1 MAIAKSLVLLMKL
14 RTEEFQSGL
23 RGAERSAARAA
34 DSIDR
39 SGKKAEKS
47 WQDVGSAVT
56 SLKGLFAGFVT
67 AAFFK
72 QIADVVAGNEKV
84 ISSFRAITDNAEQA
98 RAVFDTFNNL
108 SRELPQSFDEIRQSV
123 LTLGKSGIMPTTD
136 LIKDL
141 SNIAAGTG
149 KSLTEVSQ
157 AVYSATAGQLR
168 GLQALGIQAEKSGD
182 KIKVSFKGSVTEIA
196 NTKQAMLDYV
206 SSISK
211 SDFAGAAESQMQGL
225 TGAIKNVGDAWGD
238 FLFALGGNGNGG
250 LGEVIT
256 QAVWIAVD
264 ALDSLSNFINNNQWF
279 QSITS
284 DLARFMTDF
293 RNGLKYITTEA
304 GAAIDEITGS
314 VGDSSGTCG
323 EYVSTFFN
331 NFFSLL
337 KLGVTIVTA
346 AVMSVLKTIKAA
358 IATAGTALISFAK
371 STFNVLTT
379 IGDKTGAVLHEV
391 VNGDIKAI
399 GDTLKNTPSLS
410 SFFDEGF
417 NATADAAR
425 SEFDNLFDDVT
436 ASYKGIKMMIADTAA
451 ASLKAD
457 EAREARLKRQADA
470 LKSLDGKSG
479 AGAAAVF
486 TPGTS
491 GGKGSAG
498 KSAKNAIDSARKTW
512 ESFFKSLKSTGEQ
525 AANALLTPLELENKK
540 YQDSLAQIKQFYDA
554 GTILASEY
562 HQAVEMAEKAHQDR
576 VTKIKSDAEQKQL
589 KNTTQAR
596 LSEKIQ
602 SEYGYAD
609 TENGILAFFTR
620 MKDVFGDKKL
630 STTMTQFTARL
641 RDMTAEQQAGVWG
654 QMANGISG
662 YFETMKNAFSE
673 GSAGY
678 KTMFVLQKSFAIAS
692 ATLSMIQ
699 GAMEAWK
706 LGFPAG
712 LIAGAGVLAQGANL
726 IALLRGTNFSGAH
739 YDGSNNPPG
748 MWGTVS
754 EKGAEMVNGAIV
766 YGAADIKSAEETD
779 RLINQGKQSAAVSVS
794 VHLYED
800 ASKAGQVQQN
810 DNGDVINIFVSNIRK
825 GGQAAQVLQ
834 SSYGLKRVGV

>member
-67 AAFFK
+67 ATFFK

-211 SDFAGAAESQMQGL
+211 SEFAGAAESQMQGL

-323 EYVSTFFN
+323 DYVSTFFN

-337 KLGVTIVTA
+337 KIGVTMVTA
-346 AVMSVLKTIKAA
+346 AVMSALKTIKAA

-391 VNGDIKAI
+391 VHGDIKAI

-417 NATADAAR
+417 KATADAAR

-451 ASLKAD
+451 ASVKAD

-620 MKDVFGDKKL
+620 MKDVFGDKTL

-794 VHLYED
+794 VNLYED

-810 DNGDVINIFVSNIRK
+810 NSGDVINIFVSNIRR
-825 GGQAAQVLQ
+825 GGDAAQVLQ

>member
-1 MAIAKSLVLLMKL
+1 MAIAKSLTLLMRLK
-14 RTEEFQSGL
+14 TDDFQSGL
-23 RGAERSAARAA
+23 RGAERQA
-34 DSIDR
+34 DR
-39 SGKKAEKS
+39 SARNIERSGEKAKKS
-47 WQDVGSAVT
+47 WQDVGTAVT
-56 SLKGLFAGFVT
+56 ALKGLFAGFVT

-72 QIADVVAGNEKV
+72 EIADVVAGNEKV
-84 ISSFRAITDNAEQA
+84 ISSFRAITDNLEQA

-108 SRELPQSFDEIRQSV
+108 SRELPQSFDEIRQAV

-168 GLQALGIQAEKSGD
+168 GLQQLGIQAEKSGD

-196 NTKQAMLDYV
+196 NTKQALLDYV
-206 SSISK
+206 SSVSK

-225 TGAIKNVGDAWGD
+225 TGAVKNVGDAWGD
-238 FLFALGGNGNGG
+238 FLYAVGGNGNGG

-264 ALDSLSNFINNNQWF
+264 ALDGLSNFINNNQWF
-279 QSITS
+279 QAITA

-323 EYVSTFFN
+323 GYVSTFFN

-337 KLGVTIVTA
+337 KIGLTMVTA
-346 AVMSVLKTIKAA
+346 AVMSALKTIKAA

-371 STFNVLTT
+371 STFNVLTA

-391 VNGDIKAI
+391 VHGDFKGI

-417 NATADAAR
+417 EATADAAR
-425 SEFDNLFDDVT
+425 TEFDSLFDDVK
-436 ASYKGIKMMIADTAA
+436 ASYKGVKMMIADTAA

-457 EAREARLKRQADA
+457 EDREKRLKKQSDA
-470 LKSLDGKSG
+470 LKSLNGKSG

-576 VTKIKSDAEQKQL
+576 LTKIKQDGESKQL
-589 KNTTQAR
+589 DNTKSSQ
-596 LSEKIQ
+596 LQEKIQ
-602 SEYGYAD
+602 RAYSYTESEDAITG
-609 TENGILAFFTR
+609 FFTQMR
-620 MKDVFGDKKL
+620 DLFGDKSL
-630 STTMTQFTARL
+630 NQTMSQFSARL
-641 RDMTAEQQAGVWG
+641 ASMTGEQQVGVWG
-654 QMANGISG
+654 KMGGAISS
-662 YFETMKNAFSE
+662 YFETMKNGFAE
-673 GSAGY
+673 GSTGY
-678 KTMFVLQKSFAIAS
+678 KIMFALQKSFAIAS

-726 IALLRGTNFSGAH
+726 IGQLRSVNFSGAH

-754 EKGAEMVNGAIV
+754 ERGAEMVNGAIV
-766 YGAADIKSAEETD
+766 YGAADIRSAEETD
-779 RLINQGKQSAAVSVS
+779 RLINQGKQPADVSVS
-794 VHLYED
+794 VNLYED

-810 DNGDVINIFVSNIRK
+810 DSGDVINIFVSNIRR

>member
-1 MAIAKSLVLLMKL
+1 MAIAKSLTLLMKL
-14 RTEEFQSGL
+14 RTDDFQSGIK
-23 RGAERSAARAA
+23 GAERQADKAARN
-34 DSIDR
+34 IER
-39 SGKKAEKS
+39 SGEKAKKS
-47 WQDVGSAVT
+47 WQDVGTAVT

-72 QIADVVAGNEKV
+72 EIADVVAGNEKV
-84 ISSFRAITDNAEQA
+84 ISSFRAITDNVEQA

-108 SRELPQSFDEIRQSV
+108 SRELPQSFDEIKQSV

-149 KSLTEVSQ
+149 KSLTEISQ
-157 AVYSATAGQLR
+157 AVYSATAGEFG
-168 GLQALGIQAEKSGD
+168 GLKDLGIQAEKSGD

-206 SSISK
+206 SSVSK
-211 SDFAGAAESQMQGL
+211 SDFAGAAESQMKGL

-238 FLFALGGNGNGG
+238 FLYAIGGNGNSG

-264 ALDSLSNFINNNQWF
+264 ALDGLSNFINNNQWF
-279 QSITS
+279 QAITS

-293 RNGLKYITTEA
+293 RKGLTYITTEA

-337 KLGVTIVTA
+337 KIGVTIVTA

-371 STFNVLTT
+371 STFNVLTA

-391 VNGDIKAI
+391 VHGDFKAI
-399 GDTLKNTPSLS
+399 GDTLKNTPSFS

-417 NATADAAR
+417 KATADAAHT
-425 SEFDNLFDDVT
+425 EFDSLFDDVK

-451 ASLKAD
+451 ASVKAD
-457 EAREARLKRQADA
+457 EDREARLKRQADA
-470 LKSLDGKSG
+470 LKSLDSKSG

-486 TPGTS
+486 TPGT

-498 KSAKNAIDSARKTW
+498 KSAKNAIDSARKPW

-554 GTILASEY
+554 GTIMASEY

-576 VTKIKSDAEQKQL
+576 LTKIKQDGESKQL
-589 KNTTQAR
+589 ENTKSSQIQ
-596 LSEKIQ
+596 EKIQ
-602 SEYGYAD
+602 RAYSYTESEDAITG
-609 TENGILAFFTR
+609 FFTQMR
-620 MKDVFGDKKL
+620 DLFGDKSL
-630 STTMTQFTARL
+630 NQTMTQFSTRL
-641 RDMTAEQQAGVWG
+641 ASMTGEQQAGVWG
-654 QMANGISG
+654 KMGGAISS
-662 YFETMKNAFSE
+662 YFETMKSGFAE

-678 KTMFVLQKSFAIAS
+678 KIMFALQKGFAIAS

-726 IALLRGTNFSGAH
+726 IGQLKSVNFSGEH
-739 YDGSNNPPG
+739 WDGSPNPAG

-754 EKGAEMVNGAIV
+754 ERGAEMVNGAIV
-766 YGAADIKSAEETD
+766 YGAADIRSAEETD

-794 VHLYED
+794 VNLYED
-800 ASKAGQVQQN
+800 ASKAGQVQQS

>member
-1 MAIAKSLVLLMKL
+1 MAIAKSLTLLMKL
-14 RTEEFQSGL
+14 KTDDFQSGIK
-23 RGAERSAARAA
+23 GAERSAGRAA
-34 DSIDR
+34 DSITK
-39 SGKKAEKS
+39 SGKRAEKS
-47 WQDVGSAVT
+47 WRDVGSAVT

-72 QIADVVAGNEKV
+72 EIADVVAGNEKV

-98 RAVFDTFNNL
+98 RAVFTTFNNL
-108 SRELPQSFDEIRQSV
+108 SRELPQSFDEIRQAV
-123 LTLGKSGIMPTTD
+123 LTIGKSGIMPTTG

-141 SNIAAGTG
+141 SNIAVGTG

-157 AVYSATAGQLR
+157 AVYSATTGQLR

-211 SDFAGAAESQMQGL
+211 SDFAGAAESQMRGL
-225 TGAIKNVGDAWGD
+225 TGAIKTVGDAWGD
-238 FLFALGGNGNGG
+238 FLYAIGGNGNGG

-264 ALDSLSNFINNNQWF
+264 ALDGLSNFINNNQWF
-279 QSITS
+279 QAITA

-337 KLGVTIVTA
+337 KIGVTAVTA

-371 STFNVLTT
+371 STFNVLTA

-391 VNGDIKAI
+391 VHGDIKAI
-399 GDTLKNTPSLS
+399 GETLKNTPSLS

-417 NATADAAR
+417 KATADAAHT
-425 SEFDNLFDDVT
+425 EFDSLFDDVK

-451 ASLKAD
+451 ASVKAD
-457 EAREARLKRQADA
+457 KDREARLKKQADA

-479 AGAAAVF
+479 AGSAAVF
-486 TPGTS
+486 TPGTA

-498 KSAKNAIDSARKTW
+498 KSAKDAIDSARKTW

-576 VTKIKSDAEQKQL
+576 LTKIKQDGESKQL
-589 KNTTQAR
+589 KNTTQAQ

-602 SEYGYAD
+602 AEYGYAN

-620 MKDVFGDKKL
+620 MKDVFGDKTL

-641 RDMTAEQQAGVWG
+641 RDMTAEQQVGVWG

-712 LIAGAGVLAQGANL
+712 LLAGAGVLAQGANL
-726 IALLRGTNFSGAH
+726 IAQLRGTNFSGAH

-754 EKGAEMVNGAIV
+754 ERGAEMVNGAIV
-766 YGAADIKSAEETD
+766 YGAADIRSAEETD
-779 RLINQGKQSAAVSVS
+779 RLINQGKQPAAVSVS
-794 VHLYED
+794 VNLYED
-800 ASKAGQVQQN
+800 ASKAGQVQQS
-810 DNGDVINIFVSNIRK
+810 DNGDVINIFVSNIRR

>member
-1 MAIAKSLVLLMKL
+1 MAIAKSLTLLMRLK
-14 RTEEFQSGL
+14 TDDFQSGL
-23 RGAERSAARAA
+23 RGAERQADKSARN
-34 DSIDR
+34 IER
-39 SGKKAEKS
+39 SGEKAKKS
-47 WQDVGSAVT
+47 WQDVGTAVT

-72 QIADVVAGNEKV
+72 QIADAVAGNEKV
-84 ISSFRAITDNAEQA
+84 IASFRAITDNAEQA

-211 SDFAGAAESQMQGL
+211 SEFAGAAESQMQGL
-225 TGAIKNVGDAWGD
+225 TGAIKNIGDAWGD
-238 FLFALGGNGNGG
+238 FLYALGGNGNGG

-264 ALDSLSNFINNNQWF
+264 ALDGLSNFINNNQWF
-279 QSITS
+279 QAITA

-293 RNGLKYITTEA
+293 RNGLNYITTEA
-304 GAAIDEITGS
+304 GAAIDEITGAVS
-314 VGDSSGTCG
+314 DSSTSCG
-323 EYVSTFFN
+323 EYVGTFFN

-337 KLGVTIVTA
+337 KIGVTMVTA

-391 VNGDIKAI
+391 IHGDWKAI
-399 GDTLKNTPSLS
+399 GETLKNTPSLS
-410 SFFDEGF
+410 SSFDEGF
-417 NATADAAR
+417 KATADAAR
-425 SEFDNLFDDVT
+425 TEFGSLFDDVT
-436 ASYKGIKMMIADTAA
+436 ASYNGIKMMIADTAA
-451 ASLKAD
+451 ASVKAD
-457 EAREARLKRQADA
+457 EDREKRLKKQADA

-486 TPGTS
+486 TPTAAKS
-491 GGKGSAG
+491 GGSSV
-498 KSAKNAIDSARKTW
+498 KSVADKARAEW
-512 ESFFKSLKSTGEQ
+512 DSFFKTLKSSSTQ
-525 AANALLTPLELENKK
+525 AAEALMTPLDVETKRYNEQLQKLK
-540 YQDSLAQIKQFYDA
+540 DFYNA
-554 GTILASEY
+554 GTILSTEY
-562 HQAVEMAEKAHQDR
+562 HSAVEMAEKAHQDR

-589 KNTTQAR
+589 KNTTQAK

-602 SEYGYAD
+602 AEYGYAN
-609 TENGILAFFTR
+609 TENGIIAFFTR
-620 MKDVFGDKKL
+620 MKDVFGDKNL
-630 STTMTQFTARL
+630 TTTMTQFTERL

-739 YDGSNNPPG
+739 YDGSPNPAG

-754 EKGAEMVNGAIV
+754 ERGAEMVNGAIV

-779 RLINQGKQSAAVSVS
+779 RLINQGKQSAAVSVA
-794 VHLYED
+794 VNLYED
-800 ASKAGQVQQN
+800 ASKAGQVQQS

>member
-1 MAIAKSLVLLMKL
+1 MAIAKSLTLLMRLK
-14 RTEEFQSGL
+14 TDDFQSGI
-23 RGAERSAARAA
+23 RGAERQADRSARN
-34 DSIDR
+34 IDR
-39 SGKKAEKS
+39 SGEKAKKS
-47 WQDVGSAVT
+47 WQDVGTAVK

-72 QIADVVAGNEKV
+72 EIADVVAGNEKV
-84 ISSFRAITDNAEQA
+84 ISSFRAITDNVEQA

-123 LTLGKSGIMPTTD
+123 LTLGKSGIMPTTN

-168 GLQALGIQAEKSGD
+168 GLQQLGIQAEKSGD

-238 FLFALGGNGNGG
+238 FLYAIGGNGNGG

-279 QSITS
+279 ASITA
-284 DLARFMTDF
+284 DLSRFMTDF
-293 RNGLKYITTEA
+293 RNGLKYITAEA
-304 GAAIDEITGS
+304 GAAIDEITGD
-314 VGDSSGTCG
+314 VGSSTNTCG
-323 EYVSTFFN
+323 GYVSTFFN
-331 NFFSLL
+331 NFFTLL
-337 KLGVTIVTA
+337 KLGVTMVTA
-346 AVMSVLKTIKAA
+346 AVAAVLKTIKAA
-358 IATAGTALISFAK
+358 IAAAGTALISFAR
-371 STFNVLTT
+371 SAFNTLTT
-379 IGDKTGAVLHEV
+379 IGDKLGGGLYAITHGQGVSPWAATGQKIKDDFAVSA
-391 VNGDIKAI
+391 K
-399 GDTLKNTPSLS
+399 
-410 SFFDEGF
+410 
-417 NATADAAR
+417 ATADAAKT
-425 SEFDNLFDDVT
+425 EFSNAFEDIKMSF
-436 ASYKGIKMMIADTAA
+436 KGVQMMIADTAA
-451 ASLKAD
+451 ASVKAD
-457 EAREARLKRQADA
+457 EDREKRAKKIA
-470 LKSLDGKSG
+470 EETEKLFSHSA
-479 AGAAAVF
+479 AGSAPVF
-486 TPGTS
+486 TPST
-491 GGKGSAG
+491 GKAAAAA
-498 KSAKNAIDSARKTW
+498 KSLKTAANDARKTW

-576 VTKIKSDAEQKQL
+576 LTKIKQDGESKQL
-589 KNTTQAR
+589 DNTKSSQIQ
-596 LSEKIQ
+596 EKIQ
-602 SEYGYAD
+602 RAYSYTESEDAITG
-609 TENGILAFFTR
+609 FFTQMR
-620 MKDVFGDKKL
+620 DLFGDKSL
-630 STTMTQFTARL
+630 NQTMAQFSARL
-641 RDMTAEQQAGVWG
+641 ASMTGEQQVGVWG
-654 QMANGISG
+654 KMGGAVSS
-662 YFETMKNAFSE
+662 YFETMKNGFAE
-673 GSAGY
+673 GSTGY
-678 KTMFVLQKSFAIAS
+678 KIMFALQKGFAIAS

-726 IALLRGTNFSGAH
+726 IGQLRSVNFSGAH
-739 YDGSNNPPG
+739 YDGSPNPAG

-754 EKGAEMVNGAIV
+754 ERGAEMVNGAIV

-794 VHLYED
+794 VNLYED
-800 ASKAGQVQQN
+800 ASKAGQVQQS

>member
-1 MAIAKSLVLLMKL
+1 MAIAKSLTLLMRLK
-14 RTEEFQSGL
+14 TDDFQQGL
-23 RGAERSAARAA
+23 NGAERSAARTA

-47 WQDVGSAVT
+47 WQDVGAAVT
-56 SLKGLFAGFVT
+56 SLKGIFAGFVT

-108 SRELPQSFDEIRQSV
+108 SRELPQSFDEIQQSV
-123 LTLGKSGIMPTTD
+123 LMLGKSGIMPTTD

-141 SNIAAGTG
+141 SNIASGTG
-149 KSLTEVSQ
+149 KSLTEVSH
-157 AVYSATAGQLR
+157 AVYSATAGELG
-168 GLQALGIQAEKSGD
+168 GLKDLGIQAEKSGD

-211 SDFAGAAESQMQGL
+211 SEFAGAAESQMQGL
-225 TGAIKNVGDAWGD
+225 TGAIKNIGDAWGD
-238 FLFALGGNGNGG
+238 FLFAIGGNGNGG
-250 LGEVIT
+250 LGKVIT

-264 ALDSLSNFINNNQWF
+264 ALDGLSNFINNNQWF
-279 QSITS
+279 ASITA
-284 DLARFMTDF
+284 DLSRFMTDF
-293 RNGLKYITTEA
+293 RNGLSYITAEI
-304 GAAIDEITGS
+304 GAAIDEITGD
-314 VGDSSGTCG
+314 VGNSSSTCG
-323 EYVSTFFN
+323 DYVSTFFN

-337 KLGVTIVTA
+337 KIGVTMVTA

-358 IATAGTALISFAK
+358 IATAGTALISFSK
-371 STFNVLTT
+371 SAFNVLTT

-391 VNGDIKAI
+391 VSGDWEAI

-410 SFFDEGF
+410 SSFSEGF
-417 NATADAAR
+417 KATADAAR
-425 SEFDNLFDDVT
+425 TEFDSLFDDVT
-436 ASYKGIKMMIADTAA
+436 ASYNGINMMIADTAA

-457 EAREARLKRQADA
+457 EDREARLKRQTDEIAKLGSKA
-470 LKSLDGKSG
+470 GAGSAAIFTPTAAKSGKSG
-479 AGAAAVF
+479 
-486 TPGTS
+486 
-491 GGKGSAG
+491 GSSV
-498 KSAKNAIDSARKTW
+498 KSVTDKARAEW
-512 ESFFKSLKSTGEQ
+512 DSFFKSLKSSSTQ
-525 AANALLTPLELENKK
+525 AAEALMTPLDVEKK
-540 YQDSLAQIKQFYDA
+540 RYNEQLQKLKDFYNA
-554 GTILASEY
+554 GTILATEY
-562 HQAVEMAEKAHQDR
+562 HSAVEMAEKAHQDR

-589 KNTTQAR
+589 KNTTQAK

-602 SEYGYAD
+602 AEYGYSD

-641 RDMTAEQQAGVWG
+641 HDMTAEQQAGVWG

-662 YFETMKNAFSE
+662 YFETMKNAFSD

-739 YDGSNNPPG
+739 YDGSPNPAG

-754 EKGAEMVNGAIV
+754 ERGAEMVNGAIV

-794 VHLYED
+794 VNLYED
-800 ASKAGQVQQN
+800 ASKAGQVQQS
-810 DNGDVINIFVSNIRK
+810 DNGDVINIFVSNIRR

>member
-1 MAIAKSLVLLMKL
+1 
-14 RTEEFQSGL
+14 
-23 RGAERSAARAA
+23 
-34 DSIDR
+34 
-39 SGKKAEKS
+39 
-47 WQDVGSAVT
+47 
-56 SLKGLFAGFVT
+56 
-67 AAFFK
+67 
-72 QIADVVAGNEKV
+72 
-84 ISSFRAITDNAEQA
+84 
-98 RAVFDTFNNL
+98 
-108 SRELPQSFDEIRQSV
+108 
-123 LTLGKSGIMPTTD
+123 MPTTD

-182 KIKVSFKGSVTEIA
+182 KIRVTFKGSTTGIA
-196 NTKQAMLDYV
+196 NSKQAMLDYV

-211 SDFAGAAESQMQGL
+211 SEFAGAAESQMQGL

-337 KLGVTIVTA
+337 KLGVTMVTA
-346 AVMSVLKTIKAA
+346 AVMSALKTIKAA

-391 VNGDIKAI
+391 VHGDIKAI

-479 AGAAAVF
+479 AGAAAVY

-491 GGKGSAG
+491 GGKGTAG
-498 KSAKNAIDSARKTW
+498 KSEKNAIDSARKTW

-620 MKDVFGDKKL
+620 MKDVFGDKTL

-712 LIAGAGVLAQGANL
+712 LFAGAGVLAQGANL
-726 IALLRGTNFSGAH
+726 IAQLRGTNFSGAH

-794 VHLYED
+794 VNLYED

-810 DNGDVINIFVSNIRK
+810 NSGDVINIFVSNIRR
-825 GGQAAQVLQ
+825 GGDAAQVLQ

>member
-1 MAIAKSLVLLMKL
+1 MAIAKSLTLLMKL
-14 RTEEFQSGL
+14 KTDDFQSGI
-23 RGAERSAARAA
+23 RGAERQA
-34 DSIDR
+34 DR
-39 SGKKAEKS
+39 SARNIERSGEKAKKS
-47 WQDVGSAVT
+47 WQDVGTAVK

-72 QIADVVAGNEKV
+72 EIADVVAGNEKV
-84 ISSFRAITDNAEQA
+84 ISSFRAITDNVEQA

-168 GLQALGIQAEKSGD
+168 GLQQLGIQAEKSGD
-182 KIKVSFKGSVTEIA
+182 KIRVTFKGSTTEIA
-196 NTKQAMLDYV
+196 NSKQALLDYV
-206 SSISK
+206 SSVSK
-211 SDFAGAAESQMQGL
+211 SDFAGAAESQMKGL

-238 FLFALGGNGNGG
+238 FLYAIGGNGTGG

-256 QAVWIAVD
+256 QSVWIAVD
-264 ALDSLSNFINNNQWF
+264 ALDGLSNFINNNQWF
-279 QSITS
+279 ASITS

-304 GAAIDEITGS
+304 GAAIDEITGD
-314 VGDSSGTCG
+314 VGNSSSTCG

-337 KLGVTIVTA
+337 KIGVTMVTA

-371 STFNVLTT
+371 SAFNVLAT

-391 VNGDIKAI
+391 VSGDIKAI

-417 NATADAAR
+417 KATADAAR
-425 SEFDNLFDDVT
+425 TEFDSLFDDVK
-436 ASYKGIKMMIADTAA
+436 ASYKGVKMMIADTAD
-451 ASLKAD
+451 ASVKAD
-457 EAREARLKRQADA
+457 EDREKRLKKQADA
-470 LKSLDGKSG
+470 LKSLDSKSG

-486 TPGTS
+486 TS

-498 KSAKNAIDSARKTW
+498 KSAKDAIDSARKTW

-576 VTKIKSDAEQKQL
+576 LTKIKQDGESKQL
-589 KNTTQAR
+589 ENTKNNQLAENLQKT
-596 LSEKIQ
+596 
-602 SEYGYAD
+602 YGYQEQGNAITD
-609 TENGILAFFTR
+609 FFNR
-620 MKDVFGDKKL
+620 MKDTFGDKELK
-630 STTMTQFTARL
+630 TTMTEFSTRL
-641 RDMTAEQQAGVWG
+641 TSMTGEQQVGVWG
-654 QMANGISG
+654 KMGGALSS
-662 YFETMKNAFSE
+662 YFETMKNGFSE
-673 GSAGY
+673 GSTGY
-678 KTMFVLQKSFAIAS
+678 KVMFVMQKSFAIAS

-712 LIAGAGVLAQGANL
+712 LLAGAGVLAQGANL
-726 IALLRGTNFSGAH
+726 IGQLKSVNFSGEH
-739 YDGSNNPPG
+739 WDGSPNPAG

-754 EKGAEMVNGAIV
+754 EKGAEMVNGAII

-779 RLINQGKQSAAVSVS
+779 RLINRGKQSAAVSVS
-794 VHLYED
+794 VNLYED
-800 ASKAGQVQQN
+800 ASKAGQVQQS

>member
-1 MAIAKSLVLLMKL
+1 MAIAKSLTLLMKL
-14 RTEEFQSGL
+14 KTDDFQSGI
-23 RGAERSAARAA
+23 RGAERQADKSARN
-34 DSIDR
+34 IER
-39 SGKKAEKS
+39 SGEKAKKS

-72 QIADVVAGNEKV
+72 EIADVVAGNEKV
-84 ISSFRAITDNAEQA
+84 ISSFRAITDNVEQA

-149 KSLTEVSQ
+149 KSLAEVSQ

-182 KIKVSFKGSVTEIA
+182 KIRVTFKGSTTEIA

-206 SSISK
+206 SNISK

-238 FLFALGGNGNGG
+238 FLYAVGGNGNGG

-279 QSITS
+279 ASITA
-284 DLARFMTDF
+284 DLARFVTDF
-293 RNGLKYITTEA
+293 RTGMQYITAEA
-304 GAAIDEITGS
+304 GAAIDEITGD
-314 VGDSSGTCG
+314 VGSSTDTCG
-323 EYVSTFFN
+323 GYVSTFFN
-331 NFFSLL
+331 NFFTLL
-337 KLGVTIVTA
+337 KLGVTMVTA
-346 AVMSVLKTIKAA
+346 AVAAVLKTIKAA
-358 IATAGTALISFAK
+358 IATAGTALISFAR
-371 STFNVLTT
+371 SAFNTLTT
-379 IGDKTGAVLHEV
+379 IGDKLGGGLYAITHGQGVSPWAATSQKIKDDFAVSA
-391 VNGDIKAI
+391 K
-399 GDTLKNTPSLS
+399 
-410 SFFDEGF
+410 
-417 NATADAAR
+417 ATADAAR
-425 SEFDNLFDDVT
+425 TEFDSLFDDVK
-436 ASYKGIKMMIADTAA
+436 ASYKGVQMMIADTAA
-451 ASLKAD
+451 ASVKAD
-457 EAREARLKRQADA
+457 EDREKRAKKIAEETKKLFSQSA
-470 LKSLDGKSG
+470 
-479 AGAAAVF
+479 AGSAAVF
-486 TPGTS
+486 TPST
-491 GGKGSAG
+491 GKTASAAKSL
-498 KSAKNAIDSARKTW
+498 KSAADDARKTW

-525 AANALLTPLELENKK
+525 AANALLTPLELEDKK

-576 VTKIKSDAEQKQL
+576 LTKIKSDAEQKQL
-589 KNTTQAR
+589 KNTKNNQIAD
-596 LSEKIQ
+596 KIQ
-602 SEYGYAD
+602 QTYEYQEQSNA
-609 TENGILAFFTR
+609 ILDFFNQ
-620 MKDVFGDKKL
+620 MKETFGDKELK
-630 STTMTQFTARL
+630 TTMTEFSTRL
-641 RDMTAEQQAGVWG
+641 ASMTGEQQVGVWG
-654 QMANGISG
+654 KMGGALSS
-662 YFETMKNAFSE
+662 YFETMKNGFSE
-673 GSAGY
+673 GSTGY
-678 KTMFVLQKSFAIAS
+678 KVMFVMQKSFAIAS

-712 LIAGAGVLAQGANL
+712 LLAGAGVLAQGANL
-726 IALLRGTNFSGAH
+726 IGQLRSVNFSGEH
-739 YDGSNNPPG
+739 WDGSPNPAG

-779 RLINQGKQSAAVSVS
+779 RLINQGKQPADVSVS
-794 VHLYED
+794 VNLYED

-810 DNGDVINIFVSNIRK
+810 DSGDVINIFVSNIRR

>member
-1 MAIAKSLVLLMKL
+1 MAIAKSLTLLMKL
-14 RTEEFQSGL
+14 KTDDFQQGL
-23 RGAERSAARAA
+23 KGAERSAGRAA
-34 DSIDR
+34 DSITK
-39 SGKKAEKS
+39 SGKRAEKS
-47 WQDVGSAVT
+47 WRDVGTAVT

-72 QIADVVAGNEKV
+72 EIADVVAGNEKV
-84 ISSFRAITDNAEQA
+84 ISSFRAITDNVEQA

-211 SDFAGAAESQMQGL
+211 SDFAGAAESQMKGL

-238 FLFALGGNGNGG
+238 FLYALGGNGNGG
-250 LGEVIT
+250 LGDVIT

-264 ALDSLSNFINNNQWF
+264 ALDGLSNFINNNQWF

-284 DLARFMTDF
+284 DLARFVTDF
-293 RNGLKYITTEA
+293 RTGMQYITAEA
-304 GAAIDEITGS
+304 GAAIDEITGD
-314 VGDSSGTCG
+314 VGSSTNTCG
-323 EYVSTFFN
+323 GYVSTFFN
-331 NFFSLL
+331 NFFTLL
-337 KLGVTIVTA
+337 KLGVTMVTA
-346 AVMSVLKTIKAA
+346 AVAAVLKTIKAA
-358 IATAGTALISFAK
+358 IAAAGTALISFAR
-371 STFNVLTT
+371 STFNTLTT
-379 IGDKTGAVLHEV
+379 IGDKLGSGLYAITHGQGVSPWAATSQKIKDDFAVSA
-391 VNGDIKAI
+391 K
-399 GDTLKNTPSLS
+399 
-410 SFFDEGF
+410 
-417 NATADAAR
+417 ATADAAKT
-425 SEFDNLFDDVT
+425 EFSNAFED
-436 ASYKGIKMMIADTAA
+436 IKMSFKGVQMMFADTAA
-451 ASLKAD
+451 ASVKAD
-457 EAREARLKRQADA
+457 EDREKRAKKIA
-470 LKSLDGKSG
+470 EETKKLFSHSA
-479 AGAAAVF
+479 AGSAPVF
-486 TPGTS
+486 TPST
-491 GGKGSAG
+491 GKAAAAG
-498 KSAKNAIDSARKTW
+498 KSAKDAIDSARKTW

-576 VTKIKSDAEQKQL
+576 LTKIKQDGESKQL
-589 KNTTQAR
+589 DNTKSSQMQER
-596 LSEKIQ
+596 IQ
-602 SEYGYAD
+602 RAYGY
-609 TENGILAFFTR
+609 TESEDAITGFFTQMR
-620 MKDVFGDKKL
+620 DLFGDKSL
-630 STTMTQFTARL
+630 NQTMEQFSVRL
-641 RDMTAEQQAGVWG
+641 ASMTGEQQVGVWG
-654 QMANGISG
+654 KMGGAISS
-662 YFETMKNAFSE
+662 YFETMKNGFAE

-678 KTMFVLQKSFAIAS
+678 KIMFALQKGFAIAS

-726 IALLRGTNFSGAH
+726 IGQLKSVNFSGAH

-754 EKGAEMVNGAIV
+754 ERGAEMVNGAIV

-779 RLINQGKQSAAVSVS
+779 RLINQGKQPADVSVS
-794 VHLYED
+794 VNLYED
-800 ASKAGQVQQN
+800 ASKAGQVQQS
-810 DNGDVINIFVSNIRK
+810 DNGDVINIFVSNIRR

>member
-1 MAIAKSLVLLMKL
+1 MAIAKSLTLLMKL
-14 RTEEFQSGL
+14 KTDDFQSGIK
-23 RGAERSAARAA
+23 GAERQADKSARN
-34 DSIDR
+34 IER
-39 SGKKAEKS
+39 SGEKAKKS

-72 QIADVVAGNEKV
+72 EIADVVAGNEKV
-84 ISSFRAITDNAEQA
+84 IASFRAITDNVEQA

-108 SRELPQSFDEIRQSV
+108 SRELPQSFDEIQQAV

-196 NTKQAMLDYV
+196 NTKQALLDYV

-211 SDFAGAAESQMQGL
+211 SEFAGAAESQMQGL

-238 FLFALGGNGNGG
+238 FLYAIGGNGNGG

-284 DLARFMTDF
+284 DLSRFMTDF

-304 GAAIDEITGS
+304 GTTIDEITGAVS
-314 VGDSSGTCG
+314 DSSTSCG
-323 EYVSTFFN
+323 EYVGTFFN

-337 KLGVTIVTA
+337 KIGVTMVTA

-358 IATAGTALISFAK
+358 IATAGTALIGFAK
-371 STFNVLTT
+371 STFNVLTE

-391 VNGDIKAI
+391 VNGDWNAI

-410 SFFDEGF
+410 SSFDEGF
-417 NATADAAR
+417 KATADAAR
-425 SEFDNLFDDVT
+425 TEFGSLFDDVT

-451 ASLKAD
+451 ASVKAD
-457 EAREARLKRQADA
+457 EDREKRLKRQADA
-470 LKSLDGKSG
+470 LKSLEDKSG

-486 TPGTS
+486 TPTAAKS
-491 GGKGSAG
+491 GGSSV
-498 KSAKNAIDSARKTW
+498 KSVADKARAEW
-512 ESFFKSLKSTGEQ
+512 DSFFKSLKSSSTQ
-525 AANALLTPLELENKK
+525 AAEALMTPLDVETKRYNEQLQKLK
-540 YQDSLAQIKQFYDA
+540 DFYNA
-554 GTILASEY
+554 GTILATEY
-562 HQAVEMAEKAHQDR
+562 HSAVEMAEKAHQDR

-589 KNTTQAR
+589 KNTTQAK

-602 SEYGYAD
+602 AEYGYAN
-609 TENGILAFFTR
+609 TENGIIAFFTR
-620 MKDVFGDKKL
+620 MKDVFGDKTL
-630 STTMTQFTARL
+630 STTMTQFSTRL
-641 RDMTAEQQAGVWG
+641 HDMTAEQQAGVWG

-739 YDGSNNPPG
+739 YDGSPNPAG

-754 EKGAEMVNGAIV
+754 ERGAEMVNGAIV

-794 VHLYED
+794 VNLYED
-800 ASKAGQVQQN
+800 ASKAGQVQQS

>member
-800 ASKAGQVQQN
+800 ASKAGQVQQS

>member
-1 MAIAKSLVLLMKL
+1 MAIAKSLTLLMRLK
-14 RTEEFQSGL
+14 TDDFQSGIK
-23 RGAERSAARAA
+23 GAERQADKSARN
-34 DSIDR
+34 IER
-39 SGKKAEKS
+39 SGEKAKKS

-72 QIADVVAGNEKV
+72 QIADAVAGNEKV
-84 ISSFRAITDNAEQA
+84 IASFRAITDNAEQA

-108 SRELPQSFDEIRQSV
+108 SRELPQSFDEIQQAV

-149 KSLTEVSQ
+149 KSLTEISQ

-182 KIKVSFKGSVTEIA
+182 KIKVSFKGSTTEIA
-196 NTKQAMLDYV
+196 NSKQALLDYV
-206 SSISK
+206 SSVSK
-211 SDFAGAAESQMQGL
+211 SEFAGAAESQMQGL

-238 FLFALGGNGNGG
+238 FLYAIGGNGNGG

-264 ALDSLSNFINNNQWF
+264 VLDGLSNFINNNQWF

-293 RNGLKYITTEA
+293 RNGLKYIATEA
-304 GAAIDEITGS
+304 GAAIDEITGD

-337 KLGVTIVTA
+337 KIGVTMVTA

-391 VNGDIKAI
+391 VHGDWKAI

-410 SFFDEGF
+410 SSFSEGF
-417 NATADAAR
+417 KATADAAR
-425 SEFDNLFDDVT
+425 TEFDSLFDDVT

-451 ASLKAD
+451 ASVKAD
-457 EAREARLKRQADA
+457 KDREARLKRQADEIA
-470 LKSLDGKSG
+470 KLGSKAG
-479 AGAAAVF
+479 AGSAAVF
-486 TPGTS
+486 TPTAAKS
-491 GGKGSAG
+491 GGSSV
-498 KSAKNAIDSARKTW
+498 KSVADKARAEW
-512 ESFFKSLKSTGEQ
+512 DSFFKSLKSSSTQ
-525 AANALLTPLELENKK
+525 AAEALMTPLDVETKRYNEQLQKLK
-540 YQDSLAQIKQFYDA
+540 DFYNA
-554 GTILASEY
+554 GTILATEY
-562 HQAVEMAEKAHQDR
+562 HSAVEMAEKAHQDR

-589 KNTTQAR
+589 KNTTQAK

-602 SEYGYAD
+602 AEYGYAN

-620 MKDVFGDKKL
+620 MKDVFGDKNL
-630 STTMTQFTARL
+630 TTTMTQFSTRL
-641 RDMTAEQQAGVWG
+641 HDMTAEQQAGVWG

-739 YDGSNNPPG
+739 YDGSPNPPG

-754 EKGAEMVNGAIV
+754 ERGAEMVNGAIV

-779 RLINQGKQSAAVSVS
+779 RLINQGKRSASVSVS
-794 VHLYED
+794 VNLYED
-800 ASKAGQVQQN
+800 ASKAGQVQQS

>member
-1 MAIAKSLVLLMKL
+1 MAIAKSLTLLMKL
-14 RTEEFQSGL
+14 KTDDFQSGI
-23 RGAERSAARAA
+23 RGAERQADKSARN
-34 DSIDR
+34 IER
-39 SGKKAEKS
+39 SGEKAKNS
-47 WQDVGSAVT
+47 WQDVGTAVK

-84 ISSFRAITDNAEQA
+84 ISSFRAITDNVEQA
-98 RAVFDTFNNL
+98 RAVFTTFNNL
-108 SRELPQSFDEIRQSV
+108 SRELPQSFDEIQQSV
-123 LTLGKSGIMPTTD
+123 LTLGKSGIMPTAD

-141 SNIAAGTG
+141 ANIATGTG
-149 KSLTEVSQ
+149 KSLTEVSH
-157 AVYSATAGQLR
+157 AVYSATAGEL
-168 GLQALGIQAEKSGD
+168 GGVKDLGIQAEKSGD

-211 SDFAGAAESQMQGL
+211 SEFAGAAESQMQGL
-225 TGAIKNVGDAWGD
+225 TGAIKNIGDAWGD
-238 FLFALGGNGNGG
+238 FLFAIGGNGNGG

-279 QSITS
+279 SSFTA

-293 RNGLKYITTEA
+293 RNGLSYITTET

-323 EYVSTFFN
+323 EYVGTFFN

-337 KLGVTIVTA
+337 KIGVTMVTA
-346 AVMSVLKTIKAA
+346 AVAAALKTIKAA
-358 IATAGTALISFAK
+358 IATAGTALIGFAK

-391 VNGDIKAI
+391 VNGDWEAI

-410 SFFDEGF
+410 SSFSEGF
-417 NATADAAR
+417 KATADAAR
-425 SEFDNLFDDVT
+425 TEFDSLFDDVK

-457 EAREARLKRQADA
+457 EDREKRLKKQADEIA
-470 LKSLDGKSG
+470 KLGSKAG
-479 AGAAAVF
+479 AGSAAVF
-486 TPGTS
+486 TPTAAKSGKS
-491 GGKGSAG
+491 GGSSV
-498 KSAKNAIDSARKTW
+498 KSVADKARAEW
-512 ESFFKSLKSTGEQ
+512 DSFFKSLKSSSTQ
-525 AANALLTPLELENKK
+525 AAEALMTPLDVETKRYNEQLQKLK
-540 YQDSLAQIKQFYDA
+540 DFYNA
-554 GTILASEY
+554 GTILATEY
-562 HQAVEMAEKAHQDR
+562 HSAVEMAEKAHQDR

-589 KNTTQAR
+589 KNTTQAK

-602 SEYGYAD
+602 AEYEYAN

-620 MKDVFGDKKL
+620 MKEVFGDKTL

-654 QMANGISG
+654 QMATGISG

-739 YDGSNNPPG
+739 YDGSPNPAG

-754 EKGAEMVNGAIV
+754 ERGAEMVNGAIV

-794 VHLYED
+794 VNLYED
-800 ASKAGQVQQN
+800 ASKAGQVQQS

>member
-1 MAIAKSLVLLMKL
+1 MAIAKSLTLLMKL
-14 RTEEFQSGL
+14 KTDDFQLGI
-23 RGAERSAARAA
+23 RGAERQA
-34 DSIDR
+34 DR
-39 SGKKAEKS
+39 SARNIERSGEKAKKS
-47 WQDVGSAVT
+47 WQDVGTAVK

-84 ISSFRAITDNAEQA
+84 ISSFRAITDSTEQA

-108 SRELPQSFDEIRQSV
+108 SRELPQSFDEIRQAV

-238 FLFALGGNGNGG
+238 FLYAIGGNGNGG

-284 DLARFMTDF
+284 DLARFVTDF
-293 RNGLKYITTEA
+293 RTGMQYITAEA
-304 GAAIDEITGS
+304 GAAIDEITGD
-314 VGDSSGTCG
+314 VGSSTNTCG

-337 KLGVTIVTA
+337 KIGVTMVTA
-346 AVMSVLKTIKAA
+346 AVMSALKTIKAA

-371 STFNVLTT
+371 SAFNTLTT
-379 IGDKTGAVLHEV
+379 IGDKLGSGLYAITHGQGVSPWAATSQKIKDDFAVSA
-391 VNGDIKAI
+391 K
-399 GDTLKNTPSLS
+399 
-410 SFFDEGF
+410 
-417 NATADAAR
+417 ATADAAR
-425 SEFDNLFDDVT
+425 TEFDSLFDDVK
-436 ASYKGIKMMIADTAA
+436 ASYKGVQMMIADTAE
-451 ASLKAD
+451 ASVKAD
-457 EAREARLKRQADA
+457 KDREKRAKKIA
-470 LKSLDGKSG
+470 EETKKLFSHSA
-479 AGAAAVF
+479 AGSAPVF
-486 TPGTS
+486 TPST
-491 GGKGSAG
+491 GKAAAAA
-498 KSAKNAIDSARKTW
+498 KSLKTAVNDARKTW

-576 VTKIKSDAEQKQL
+576 LTKIKQDGESKQL
-589 KNTTQAR
+589 ENTKNNQTQ
-596 LSEKIQ
+596 EKIQ
-602 SEYGYAD
+602 RAYGY
-609 TENGILAFFTR
+609 TESEDAITGFFTQMR
-620 MKDVFGDKKL
+620 DLFGDKSL
-630 STTMTQFTARL
+630 NQTIEQFSTRLASMTG
-641 RDMTAEQQAGVWG
+641 EQQVGVWG
-654 QMANGISG
+654 KMGGAISS
-662 YFETMKNAFSE
+662 YFETMKNGFAE
-673 GSAGY
+673 GSTGY
-678 KTMFVLQKSFAIAS
+678 KIMFALQKGFAIAS

-726 IALLRGTNFSGAH
+726 IGQLKSVNFSGEH
-739 YDGSNNPPG
+739 WDGSPNPAG

-754 EKGAEMVNGAIV
+754 ERGAEMVNGAIV

-779 RLINQGKQSAAVSVS
+779 RLINQGKQSAAVSVA
-794 VHLYED
+794 VNLYED
-800 ASKAGQVQQN
+800 ASKAGQVQQS
-810 DNGDVINIFVSNIRK
+810 DNGDVINIFVSNIRR

>member
-1 MAIAKSLVLLMKL
+1 MAIAKSLTLLMKL
-14 RTEEFQSGL
+14 KTDDFQTGI
-23 RGAERSAARAA
+23 RGAERQADKAARN
-34 DSIDR
+34 IER
-39 SGKKAEKS
+39 SGEKAKKS

-72 QIADVVAGNEKV
+72 EIADVVAGNEKV
-84 ISSFRAITDNAEQA
+84 ISSFRAITDNVEQA

-108 SRELPQSFDEIRQSV
+108 SRELPQSFDEIQQAV

-182 KIKVSFKGSVTEIA
+182 KIKVSFKGSTTEIA
-196 NTKQAMLDYV
+196 NSKQALLDYV

-211 SDFAGAAESQMQGL
+211 SEFAGAAESQMQGL

-238 FLFALGGNGNGG
+238 FLYAIGGNGNGG

-264 ALDSLSNFINNNQWF
+264 VLDGLSNFINNNQWF

-293 RNGLKYITTEA
+293 RNGLKYIATEA
-304 GAAIDEITGS
+304 GAAIDEITGD

-337 KLGVTIVTA
+337 KIGVTMVTA

-391 VNGDIKAI
+391 VHGDWKAI

-410 SFFDEGF
+410 SSFSEGF
-417 NATADAAR
+417 KATADAAR
-425 SEFDNLFDDVT
+425 TEFDSLFDDVT

-451 ASLKAD
+451 ASVKAD
-457 EAREARLKRQADA
+457 KDREARLKRQADEIA
-470 LKSLDGKSG
+470 KLGSKAG
-479 AGAAAVF
+479 AGSAAVF
-486 TPGTS
+486 TPTAAKS
-491 GGKGSAG
+491 GGSSV
-498 KSAKNAIDSARKTW
+498 KSVADKARAEW
-512 ESFFKSLKSTGEQ
+512 DSFFKSLKSSSTQ
-525 AANALLTPLELENKK
+525 AAEALMTPLDVETKRYNEQLQKLK
-540 YQDSLAQIKQFYDA
+540 DFYNA
-554 GTILASEY
+554 GTILATEY
-562 HQAVEMAEKAHQDR
+562 HSAVEMAEKAHQDR

-589 KNTTQAR
+589 KNTTQAK

-602 SEYGYAD
+602 AEYGYAN

-620 MKDVFGDKKL
+620 MKDVFGDKNL
-630 STTMTQFTARL
+630 TTTMTQFSTRL
-641 RDMTAEQQAGVWG
+641 HDMTAEQQAGVWG

-739 YDGSNNPPG
+739 YDGSPNPAG

-754 EKGAEMVNGAIV
+754 ERGAEMVNGAIV

-794 VHLYED
+794 VNLYED
-800 ASKAGQVQQN
+800 ASKAGQVQQS
-810 DNGDVINIFVSNIRK
+810 DNGDVINIFVSNIMK

>member
-1 MAIAKSLVLLMKL
+1 MAIAKSLVLLMRL

-23 RGAERSAARAA
+23 RGAERSAARTA

-39 SGKKAEKS
+39 SGEKAKKS
-47 WQDVGSAVT
+47 WQDVGTAVK

-72 QIADVVAGNEKV
+72 EIADVVAGNEKI
-84 ISSFRAITDNAEQA
+84 ISSFRAITDSTEQA

-108 SRELPQSFDEIRQSV
+108 SRELPQSFDEIQQSV

-238 FLFALGGNGNGG
+238 FLYALGGNGNGG

-279 QSITS
+279 QAITA

-293 RNGLKYITTEA
+293 RAGLSYITAET
-304 GAAIDEITGS
+304 GAAIDEITGD
-314 VGDSSGTCG
+314 VGNSSSTCG

-331 NFFSLL
+331 NFFTLL
-337 KLGVTIVTA
+337 KLGVTMVTA
-346 AVMSVLKTIKAA
+346 AVAAVLKTIKAA
-358 IATAGTALISFAK
+358 IAAAGTALISFAR
-371 STFNVLTT
+371 SAFNTLTA
-379 IGDKTGAVLHEV
+379 IGDKLGSGLYAITHGQGVSPWAATSQKIKDDFAVSA
-391 VNGDIKAI
+391 K
-399 GDTLKNTPSLS
+399 
-410 SFFDEGF
+410 
-417 NATADAAR
+417 ATADAAHT
-425 SEFDNLFDDVT
+425 EFDSLFDDVK
-436 ASYKGIKMMIADTAA
+436 ASYKGVQMMIADTAE
-451 ASLKAD
+451 ASVKAD
-457 EAREARLKRQADA
+457 KDREARLKRQADA
-470 LKSLDGKSG
+470 LKSLGSKSG
-479 AGAAAVF
+479 AGSAAVF

-498 KSAKNAIDSARKTW
+498 KSAKDSIDSARKTW

-576 VTKIKSDAEQKQL
+576 LTKIKQDGESKQL
-589 KNTTQAR
+589 ANTKNNQLAENLQKTYGYQEQGNAITDFFNRMKDTFGDKDLTTTMSQFSAR
-596 LSEKIQ
+596 LS
-602 SEYGYAD
+602 A
-609 TENGILAFFTR
+609 
-620 MKDVFGDKKL
+620 
-630 STTMTQFTARL
+630 MTG
-641 RDMTAEQQAGVWG
+641 EQQVGVWG
-654 QMANGISG
+654 QLGGAVSSCFDTIKG
-662 YFETMKNAFSE
+662 AFSE

-712 LIAGAGVLAQGANL
+712 LLAGAGVLAQGANL
-726 IALLRGTNFSGAH
+726 IGQLRSVNFSGEH
-739 YDGSNNPPG
+739 WDGSPNPAG

-779 RLINQGKQSAAVSVS
+779 RLINGNKDKNAVSVS
-794 VHLYED
+794 VNLYED
-800 ASKAGQVQQN
+800 ASKAGQVQQS
-810 DNGDVINIFVSNIRK
+810 DNGDVINIFVSNIRR

>member
-1 MAIAKSLVLLMKL
+1 MAIAKSLTLLMKL
-14 RTEEFQSGL
+14 RTDDFQSGIK
-23 RGAERSAARAA
+23 GAERQADKSARN
-34 DSIDR
+34 IER
-39 SGKKAEKS
+39 SGEKAKKS

-56 SLKGLFAGFVT
+56 SLKGIFAGFVT

-84 ISSFRAITDNAEQA
+84 ISSFRAITDSTEQA
-98 RAVFDTFNNL
+98 RAVFTTFNNL

-168 GLQALGIQAEKSGD
+168 GLQQLGIQAEKSGD
-182 KIKVSFKGSVTEIA
+182 KIRVTFKGSTTEIA
-196 NTKQAMLDYV
+196 NSKQAMLDYV

-225 TGAIKNVGDAWGD
+225 TGAVKNVGDAWGD
-238 FLFALGGNGNGG
+238 FLYALGGNGNGG

-264 ALDSLSNFINNNQWF
+264 ALDGLSNFINNNQWF
-279 QSITS
+279 ASITS

-293 RNGLKYITTEA
+293 RKGLKYIMAEA
-304 GAAIDEITGS
+304 GAVIDEITGS
-314 VGDSSGTCG
+314 VGDSSGICG

-337 KLGVTIVTA
+337 KIGATMVTA
-346 AVMSVLKTIKAA
+346 AVMSALKTIKAA
-358 IATAGTALISFAK
+358 IATAGTALISFSK
-371 STFNVLTT
+371 SVFNVLTT
-379 IGDKTGAVLHEV
+379 IGDKTGAVLYEV
-391 VNGDIKAI
+391 VHGDFKAI
-399 GDTLKNTPSLS
+399 GKTLKNTPSLS

-417 NATADAAR
+417 KATADAAHT
-425 SEFDNLFDDVT
+425 EFDTLFDDVK

-457 EAREARLKRQADA
+457 EEREARLKRQDDA
-470 LKSLDGKSG
+470 LKSLEGKSG

-486 TPGTS
+486 TPTAAKS
-491 GGKGSAG
+491 G
-498 KSAKNAIDSARKTW
+498 KSGSSAKSAADKARAEW
-512 ESFFKSLKSTGEQ
+512 ESFFKSLKSSSNQ
-525 AANALLTPLELENKK
+525 AAEALMTPLDVETKRYNEQLQKLK
-540 YQDSLAQIKQFYDA
+540 DFYNA
-554 GTILASEY
+554 GTILATEY
-562 HQAVEMAEKAHQDR
+562 HSAVEMAEKAHQDR

-589 KNTTQAR
+589 KNTTQAQ

-602 SEYGYAD
+602 AEYGYAN

-620 MKDVFGDKKL
+620 MKDVFGDKTL

-662 YFETMKNAFSE
+662 YFETMKNGFAE

-678 KTMFVLQKSFAIAS
+678 KIMFALQKGFAIAS

-726 IALLRGTNFSGAH
+726 IGQLKSVNFSGEH
-739 YDGSNNPPG
+739 WDGSPNPAG

-754 EKGAEMVNGAIV
+754 ERGAEMVNGAIV

-779 RLINQGKQSAAVSVS
+779 RLINQGRQSAAVSVS
-794 VHLYED
+794 VNLYED
-800 ASKAGQVQQN
+800 ASKAGQVQQS
-810 DNGDVINIFVSNIRK
+810 DNGDVINIFVSNIRR

>member
-1 MAIAKSLVLLMKL
+1 MAIAKSLTLLMKL
-14 RTEEFQSGL
+14 RTDDFQSGIK
-23 RGAERSAARAA
+23 GAERQADKSARN
-34 DSIDR
+34 IER
-39 SGKKAEKS
+39 SGEKAKKS
-47 WQDVGSAVT
+47 WQDVGTAVT

-72 QIADVVAGNEKV
+72 EIADVVAGNEKV
-84 ISSFRAITDNAEQA
+84 ISSFRAITDSTEQA

-108 SRELPQSFDEIRQSV
+108 SRELPQSFDEIQQSV

-157 AVYSATAGQLR
+157 AVYSATAGQIR

-238 FLFALGGNGNGG
+238 FLYAIGGNGNGG

-256 QAVWIAVD
+256 QAVWVAVD

-279 QSITS
+279 ASITA

-293 RNGLKYITTEA
+293 RTGMQYITAEA
-304 GAAIDEITGS
+304 GAAIDEITEDVGS
-314 VGDSSGTCG
+314 STNTCG
-323 EYVSTFFN
+323 GYVSTFFN
-331 NFFSLL
+331 NFFTLL
-337 KLGVTIVTA
+337 KLGVTMVTA
-346 AVMSVLKTIKAA
+346 AVAAVLKTIKAA
-358 IATAGTALISFAK
+358 IAAAGTALISFAR
-371 STFNVLTT
+371 STFNTLTT
-379 IGDKTGAVLHEV
+379 IGDKLGSGLYAITHGQGVSPWAATSQKIKDDFAVSA
-391 VNGDIKAI
+391 K
-399 GDTLKNTPSLS
+399 
-410 SFFDEGF
+410 
-417 NATADAAR
+417 ATADAAR
-425 SEFDNLFDDVT
+425 TEFDSLFDDVK
-436 ASYKGIKMMIADTAA
+436 ASYKGVQMMIADTAA
-451 ASLKAD
+451 ASVKAD
-457 EAREARLKRQADA
+457 EDREKRAKKIA
-470 LKSLDGKSG
+470 EETKKLFSHSA
-479 AGAAAVF
+479 AGSAPVF
-486 TPGTS
+486 TPST
-491 GGKGSAG
+491 GKGSAG
-498 KSAKNAIDSARKTW
+498 KSAKDAIDSARKTW

-554 GTILASEY
+554 GTIMASEY

-576 VTKIKSDAEQKQL
+576 LTKIKQDGESKQL
-589 KNTTQAR
+589 ENTKNNQLAENLQKTYGYQEQGNAITDFFNRMKDTFGDKDLTTTMSQFSAR
-596 LSEKIQ
+596 LS
-602 SEYGYAD
+602 A
-609 TENGILAFFTR
+609 
-620 MKDVFGDKKL
+620 
-630 STTMTQFTARL
+630 MTG
-641 RDMTAEQQAGVWG
+641 EQQVGVWG
-654 QMANGISG
+654 QLGGAVSSCFDTIKG
-662 YFETMKNAFSE
+662 AFSE

-712 LIAGAGVLAQGANL
+712 LLAGAGVLAQGANL
-726 IALLRGTNFSGAH
+726 IGQLRSVNFSGEH
-739 YDGSNNPPG
+739 WDGSPNPAG

-754 EKGAEMVNGAIV
+754 ERGAEMVNGAIV

-779 RLINQGKQSAAVSVS
+779 RLINQGKQPAAVSVS
-794 VHLYED
+794 VNLYED
-800 ASKAGQVQQN
+800 ASKAGQVQQS
-810 DNGDVINIFVSNIRK
+810 DNGDVINIFVSNIRR

>member
-1 MAIAKSLVLLMKL
+1 MAIAKSLTLLMKL
-14 RTEEFQSGL
+14 KTDDFQAGIK
-23 RGAERSAARAA
+23 GAERQADKSARN
-34 DSIDR
+34 IER
-39 SGKKAEKS
+39 SGEKAKKS
-47 WQDVGSAVT
+47 WQDVGNAVK
-56 SLKGLFAGFVT
+56 SLKGIFAGFVT

-72 QIADVVAGNEKV
+72 EIADVVAGNEKV
-84 ISSFRAITDNAEQA
+84 ISSFRAITDNVEQA
-98 RAVFDTFNNL
+98 RAVFTTFNNL
-108 SRELPQSFDEIRQSV
+108 SRELPQSFDEIQQSV
-123 LTLGKSGIMPTTD
+123 LTLGKSGIMPTAD
-136 LIKDL
+136 FIKDL
-141 SNIAAGTG
+141 ANIATGTG
-149 KSLTEVSQ
+149 KSLTEVSH
-157 AVYSATAGQLR
+157 AVYSATAGELG
-168 GLQALGIQAEKSGD
+168 GLKDLGIQAEKSGD

-238 FLFALGGNGNGG
+238 FLYALGGNGNGG

-264 ALDSLSNFINNNQWF
+264 ALDSFSNFINNNQWF
-279 QSITS
+279 ASITA

-293 RNGLKYITTEA
+293 RNGLSYITAEA

-337 KLGVTIVTA
+337 KIGVTMVTA
-346 AVMSVLKTIKAA
+346 AVMSALKTIKAA
-358 IATAGTALISFAK
+358 IATAGTALISFAR
-371 STFNVLTT
+371 SAFNTLTT
-379 IGDKTGAVLHEV
+379 IGDKLGSGLYAITHGQGVSPWAATSQKIKDDFAVSA
-391 VNGDIKAI
+391 K
-399 GDTLKNTPSLS
+399 
-410 SFFDEGF
+410 
-417 NATADAAR
+417 ATADAAR
-425 SEFDNLFDDVT
+425 TEFDSIFDDVT
-436 ASYKGIKMMIADTAA
+436 ASYKGIKMMIADTAE
-451 ASLKAD
+451 ASVKAD
-457 EAREARLKRQADA
+457 KDREARLKRQADEIA
-470 LKSLDGKSG
+470 KLGSKAG
-479 AGAAAVF
+479 AGSAAVF
-486 TPGTS
+486 TPTAAKSGKS
-491 GGKGSAG
+491 GGSSV
-498 KSAKNAIDSARKTW
+498 KSVADKARAEW
-512 ESFFKSLKSTGEQ
+512 DSFFKTLKSSSTQ
-525 AANALLTPLELENKK
+525 AAEALMTPLDVETKRYNEQLQKLK
-540 YQDSLAQIKQFYDA
+540 DFYNA
-554 GTILASEY
+554 GTILATEY
-562 HQAVEMAEKAHQDR
+562 HSAVEMAEKAHQDR

-589 KNTTQAR
+589 KNTTQAK

-620 MKDVFGDKKL
+620 MKDVFGDKTL

-654 QMANGISG
+654 QMATGISG

-754 EKGAEMVNGAIV
+754 ERGAEMVNGAIV

-794 VHLYED
+794 VNLYED

-810 DNGDVINIFVSNIRK
+810 DSGDVINIFVSNIRK

>member
-1 MAIAKSLVLLMKL
+1 MAIARSLTLLMRLK
-14 RTEEFQSGL
+14 TDDFQSGI
-23 RGAERSAARAA
+23 RGAERQADNSARN
-34 DSIDR
+34 IER
-39 SGKKAEKS
+39 SGEKAKKS
-47 WQDVGSAVT
+47 WQDVGNAVK
-56 SLKGLFAGFVT
+56 SLKGIFAGFVT

-72 QIADVVAGNEKV
+72 EIADVVAGNEKV
-84 ISSFRAITDNAEQA
+84 ISSFRAITDNVDQA
-98 RAVFDTFNNL
+98 RAVFTTFNNL
-108 SRELPQSFDEIRQSV
+108 SRELPQSFDEIQQSV
-123 LTLGKSGIMPTTD
+123 LTLGKSGIMPTAD

-141 SNIAAGTG
+141 ANIATGTG
-149 KSLTEVSQ
+149 KSLTEVSH
-157 AVYSATAGQLR
+157 AVYSATAGELG
-168 GLQALGIQAEKSGD
+168 GLKDLGIQAEKSGD

-225 TGAIKNVGDAWGD
+225 TGAIKNIGDAWGD
-238 FLFALGGNGNGG
+238 FLYAIGGNGNGG

-279 QSITS
+279 ASITA
-284 DLARFMTDF
+284 DLSRFMTDF
-293 RNGLKYITTEA
+293 RNGLSYITAET

-337 KLGVTIVTA
+337 KIGVTMVTA
-346 AVMSVLKTIKAA
+346 AVAAVLKTIKAA
-358 IATAGTALISFAK
+358 IAAAGTALISFAK
-371 STFNVLTT
+371 STFNTLTT
-379 IGDKTGAVLHEV
+379 IGDKLGSGLYAITHGQGVSPWAATSQKIKDDFAVSA
-391 VNGDIKAI
+391 K
-399 GDTLKNTPSLS
+399 
-410 SFFDEGF
+410 
-417 NATADAAR
+417 ATADAAR
-425 SEFDNLFDDVT
+425 SEFDSLFDDVK
-436 ASYKGIKMMIADTAA
+436 ASYKGIKMMIADTAE
-451 ASLKAD
+451 ASIKAD
-457 EAREARLKRQADA
+457 KDREARLKRQADEIA
-470 LKSLDGKSG
+470 KLGSKAG
-479 AGAAAVF
+479 AGSAAVF
-486 TPGTS
+486 TPTATKSGKS
-491 GGKGSAG
+491 GGSSV
-498 KSAKNAIDSARKTW
+498 KSVADKARAEW
-512 ESFFKSLKSTGEQ
+512 DSFFKTLKSSSTQ
-525 AANALLTPLELENKK
+525 AAEALMTPLDVETKRYNEQLQKLK
-540 YQDSLAQIKQFYDA
+540 DFYNA
-554 GTILASEY
+554 GTILATEY
-562 HQAVEMAEKAHQDR
+562 HSAVEMAEKAHQDR

-589 KNTTQAR
+589 KNTTQAK

-620 MKDVFGDKKL
+620 MKDVFGDKTL

-641 RDMTAEQQAGVWG
+641 KSMTAEQQAGVWG

-662 YFETMKNAFSE
+662 YFETMKSAFSE

-754 EKGAEMVNGAIV
+754 ERGAEMVNGAIV

-794 VHLYED
+794 VNLYED
-800 ASKAGQVQQN
+800 ASKAGQVQQS

>member
-1 MAIAKSLVLLMKL
+1 MAIAKSLTLLMKL
-14 RTEEFQSGL
+14 KTDDFQSGIK
-23 RGAERSAARAA
+23 GAERQADKSARN
-34 DSIDR
+34 IER
-39 SGKKAEKS
+39 SGEKAKKS
-47 WQDVGSAVT
+47 WQDVGNAVK
-56 SLKGLFAGFVT
+56 SLKGIFAGFVT

-84 ISSFRAITDNAEQA
+84 ISSFRAITDNVEQA

-108 SRELPQSFDEIRQSV
+108 SRELPQSFDEIKQSV

-149 KSLTEVSQ
+149 KSLTEVSH
-157 AVYSATAGQLR
+157 AVYSATAGEFG
-168 GLQALGIQAEKSGD
+168 GLKDLGIQAEKSGD
-182 KIKVSFKGSVTEIA
+182 KIKMTFKGSTVEIS
-196 NTKQAMLDYV
+196 NSKQALLDYV

-238 FLFALGGNGNGG
+238 FLFAIGGNGNGG
-250 LGEVIT
+250 LGDVIT

-264 ALDSLSNFINNNQWF
+264 ALDGLSNFINNNQWF
-279 QSITS
+279 ASITS

-293 RNGLKYITTEA
+293 RKGLKYIMTEA
-304 GAAIDEITGS
+304 GAVIDEITGS
-314 VGDSSGTCG
+314 VGDSSGICG

-337 KLGVTIVTA
+337 KIGVTIVTA

-391 VNGDIKAI
+391 VSGDFKAI

-417 NATADAAR
+417 KATADAAR
-425 SEFDNLFDDVT
+425 TEFDSLFDDVK
-436 ASYKGIKMMIADTAA
+436 ASYKGVKMMIADTAA

-457 EAREARLKRQADA
+457 EDREARRKKQDDA
-470 LKSLDGKSG
+470 LKTFTFKKMRDDYPVFTPDKPRGKSG
-479 AGAAAVF
+479 
-486 TPGTS
+486 
-491 GGKGSAG
+491 GSSA
-498 KSAKNAIDSARKTW
+498 KSAADKARAEW
-512 ESFFKSLKSTGEQ
+512 ESFFKSLKSSSTQ
-525 AANALLTPLELENKK
+525 AAEALMTPLDVETKRYNEQLQKLK
-540 YQDSLAQIKQFYDA
+540 DFYNA
-554 GTILASEY
+554 GTILATEY
-562 HQAVEMAEKAHQDR
+562 HSAVEMAEKAHQDR

-589 KNTTQAR
+589 KNTTQAK

-620 MKDVFGDKKL
+620 MKDVFGDKTL

-641 RDMTAEQQAGVWG
+641 RDMTAEQQVGVWG
-654 QMANGISG
+654 KMAGGISG
-662 YFETMKNAFSE
+662 YFETMKSAFSE
-673 GSAGY
+673 GSTSY
-678 KTMFVLQKSFAIAS
+678 KIMFALQKGFAIAS

-726 IALLRGTNFSGAH
+726 IGQLKGVNFSGAH

-754 EKGAEMVNGAIV
+754 ERGAEMVNGAIV

-794 VHLYED
+794 VNLYED
-800 ASKAGQVQQN
+800 AAKAGQVQQS

>member
-1 MAIAKSLVLLMKL
+1 MAIAKSLTLLMRLK
-14 RTEEFQSGL
+14 TDDFQSGI
-23 RGAERSAARAA
+23 RGAERQA
-34 DSIDR
+34 DR
-39 SGKKAEKS
+39 SARNIERSGEKAKKS
-47 WQDVGSAVT
+47 WQDVGTAVK

-72 QIADVVAGNEKV
+72 EIADVVAGNEKV
-84 ISSFRAITDNAEQA
+84 ISSFRAITDNVEQA

-108 SRELPQSFDEIRQSV
+108 SRELPQSFDEIRQAV

-168 GLQALGIQAEKSGD
+168 GLQQLGIQAEKSGD

-238 FLFALGGNGNGG
+238 FLYALGGNGNGG

-264 ALDSLSNFINNNQWF
+264 ALDDLSNFINNNQWF
-279 QSITS
+279 ASITA

-293 RNGLKYITTEA
+293 RNGLSYITAET
-304 GAAIDEITGS
+304 GAAIDEITGD
-314 VGDSSGTCG
+314 VGNSSSTCG

-337 KLGVTIVTA
+337 KIGVTMVTA
-346 AVMSVLKTIKAA
+346 AVMSALKTIKAA

-371 STFNVLTT
+371 SAFNTLTT
-379 IGDKTGAVLHEV
+379 IGDKLGSGLYAITHGQGVSPWAATSQKIKDDFAVSA
-391 VNGDIKAI
+391 K
-399 GDTLKNTPSLS
+399 
-410 SFFDEGF
+410 
-417 NATADAAR
+417 ATADAAR
-425 SEFDNLFDDVT
+425 TEFDSLFDDVK
-436 ASYKGIKMMIADTAA
+436 ASYKGVQMMIADTAA
-451 ASLKAD
+451 ASVKAD
-457 EAREARLKRQADA
+457 EDREKRAKKIA
-470 LKSLDGKSG
+470 EETKKLFSHSA
-479 AGAAAVF
+479 AGSAPVF
-486 TPGTS
+486 TPST
-491 GGKGSAG
+491 GKAAAAA
-498 KSAKNAIDSARKTW
+498 KSLKTAANDARKTW

-554 GTILASEY
+554 GTIMASEY

-576 VTKIKSDAEQKQL
+576 LTKIKQDGESKQL
-589 KNTTQAR
+589 ENTKNNQLAENLQKTYGYQEQGNAITDFFNRMKDTFGDKDLTTTMSQFSAR
-596 LSEKIQ
+596 LS
-602 SEYGYAD
+602 A
-609 TENGILAFFTR
+609 
-620 MKDVFGDKKL
+620 
-630 STTMTQFTARL
+630 MTG
-641 RDMTAEQQAGVWG
+641 EQQVGVWG
-654 QMANGISG
+654 QLGGAISS
-662 YFETMKNAFSE
+662 YFETMKNGFAE
-673 GSAGY
+673 GSTGY
-678 KTMFVLQKSFAIAS
+678 KIMFALQKGFAIAS

-726 IALLRGTNFSGAH
+726 IGQLKSVNFSGAH
-739 YDGSNNPPG
+739 YDGSPNPPG

-754 EKGAEMVNGAIV
+754 ERGAEMVNGAIV

-779 RLINQGKQSAAVSVS
+779 RLINQGKQPAAVSVS
-794 VHLYED
+794 VNLYED
-800 ASKAGQVQQN
+800 ASKAGQVQQS

>member
-1 MAIAKSLVLLMKL
+1 MAIAKSLTLLMRLK
-14 RTEEFQSGL
+14 TDDFQSGL
-23 RGAERSAARAA
+23 RGAERQA
-34 DSIDR
+34 DR
-39 SGKKAEKS
+39 SARNIERSGEKAKKS

-72 QIADVVAGNEKV
+72 EIADVVAGNEKV
-84 ISSFRAITDNAEQA
+84 ISSFRAITDNVEQA

-211 SDFAGAAESQMQGL
+211 SDFAGAAESQMKGL

-238 FLFALGGNGNGG
+238 FLYAIGGNGNGG

-279 QSITS
+279 ASITA
-284 DLARFMTDF
+284 DLARFVTDF
-293 RNGLKYITTEA
+293 RTGMQYITAEA
-304 GAAIDEITGS
+304 GAAIDEITGD
-314 VGDSSGTCG
+314 VGSSTDTCG
-323 EYVSTFFN
+323 GYVSTFFN
-331 NFFSLL
+331 NFFTLL
-337 KLGVTIVTA
+337 KLGVTMVTA
-346 AVMSVLKTIKAA
+346 AVAAVLKTIKAA
-358 IATAGTALISFAK
+358 IAAAGTALISFAQ
-371 STFNVLTT
+371 SAFNTLTT
-379 IGDKTGAVLHEV
+379 IGDKLGSGLYAITHGQGVSPWTATSQK
-391 VNGDIKAI
+391 IK
-399 GDTLKNTPSLS
+399 DDFTLSAK
-410 SFFDEGF
+410 
-417 NATADAAR
+417 ATADAAKT
-425 SEFDNLFDDVT
+425 EFSNAFEDIEMSF
-436 ASYKGIKMMIADTAA
+436 KGVKMMFADTAA
-451 ASLKAD
+451 ASVKAD
-457 EAREARLKRQADA
+457 EDREKRAKKIAEETKKLFSQSA
-470 LKSLDGKSG
+470 
-479 AGAAAVF
+479 AGSAPVF
-486 TPGTS
+486 TPST
-491 GGKGSAG
+491 GKTASAAKSL
-498 KSAKNAIDSARKTW
+498 KSAADDARKTW

-554 GTILASEY
+554 GTILAAEY

-576 VTKIKSDAEQKQL
+576 LTKIKQDGESKQL
-589 KNTTQAR
+589 ENTKNNQLAENLQKT
-596 LSEKIQ
+596 
-602 SEYGYAD
+602 YGYQEQSNAITD
-609 TENGILAFFTR
+609 FFNR
-620 MKDVFGDKKL
+620 MKDTFGDKDL
-630 STTMTQFTARL
+630 TTTMSQFSTRL
-641 RDMTAEQQAGVWG
+641 SAMTGEQQVGVWG
-654 QMANGISG
+654 QLGGAVSSCFDTIKG
-662 YFETMKNAFSE
+662 AFSE

-712 LIAGAGVLAQGANL
+712 LLAGAGVLAQGANL
-726 IALLRGTNFSGAH
+726 IGQLRGVNFSGEH
-739 YDGSNNPPG
+739 WDGSPNPAG

-754 EKGAEMVNGAIV
+754 ERGAEMVNGAIV

-794 VHLYED
+794 VNLYED

-810 DNGDVINIFVSNIRK
+810 DSGDVINIFVSNIRR

>member
-1 MAIAKSLVLLMKL
+1 MAIAKSLTLLMKL
-14 RTEEFQSGL
+14 KTDDFQSGL
-23 RGAERSAARAA
+23 RGAERQA
-34 DSIDR
+34 DR
-39 SGKKAEKS
+39 SARNIERSGEKAKKS
-47 WQDVGSAVT
+47 WQDVGTAVK

-72 QIADVVAGNEKV
+72 EVADVVAGNEKV
-84 ISSFRAITDNAEQA
+84 ISSFRAITDNLEQA

-238 FLFALGGNGNGG
+238 FLYALGGNGNGG

-256 QAVWIAVD
+256 QAVWTAVD
-264 ALDSLSNFINNNQWF
+264 ALDGLSNFINNNQWF

-284 DLARFMTDF
+284 DLARFVTDF
-293 RNGLKYITTEA
+293 RTGMQYITAEA
-304 GAAIDEITGS
+304 GAAIDEITGD
-314 VGDSSGTCG
+314 VGSSTNTCG
-323 EYVSTFFN
+323 GYVSTFFN
-331 NFFSLL
+331 NFFTLL
-337 KLGVTIVTA
+337 KLGVTMVTA
-346 AVMSVLKTIKAA
+346 AVAAVLKTIKAA
-358 IATAGTALISFAK
+358 IAAAGTALISFAR
-371 STFNVLTT
+371 STFNTLTT
-379 IGDKTGAVLHEV
+379 IGDKLGSGLYAITHGQGVSPWTATSQK
-391 VNGDIKAI
+391 IK
-399 GDTLKNTPSLS
+399 DDFTLSAK
-410 SFFDEGF
+410 
-417 NATADAAR
+417 ATADAAKT
-425 SEFDNLFDDVT
+425 EFSNAFED
-436 ASYKGIKMMIADTAA
+436 IKMSFKGVQMMFADTAA
-451 ASLKAD
+451 ASVRAD
-457 EAREARLKRQADA
+457 EDREKRAKKIA
-470 LKSLDGKSG
+470 EETKKLFSHSA
-479 AGAAAVF
+479 AGSAPVF
-486 TPGTS
+486 TPST
-491 GGKGSAG
+491 GKAAAAA
-498 KSAKNAIDSARKTW
+498 KSLKTAANDARKTW
-512 ESFFKSLKSTGEQ
+512 ESFFKSLKSTEEQ

-554 GTILASEY
+554 GTIMASEY

-576 VTKIKSDAEQKQL
+576 LTKIKQDGESKQL
-589 KNTTQAR
+589 KNTTQAQ

-602 SEYGYAD
+602 AEYGYAN

-620 MKDVFGDKKL
+620 MKDVFGDKTL

-712 LIAGAGVLAQGANL
+712 LLAGAGVLAQGANL
-726 IALLRGTNFSGAH
+726 IAQLRGTNFSGAH

-754 EKGAEMVNGAIV
+754 ERGAEMVNGAIV
-766 YGAADIKSAEETD
+766 YGAADIRSAEETD
-779 RLINQGKQSAAVSVS
+779 RLINGNKDKNAVSVS
-794 VHLYED
+794 VNLYED

-810 DNGDVINIFVSNIRK
+810 NSGDVINIFVSNIRR
-825 GGQAAQVLQ
+825 GGDAAQVLQ

>member
-1 MAIAKSLVLLMKL
+1 MRLK
-14 RTEEFQSGL
+14 TDDFQSGI
-23 RGAERSAARAA
+23 RGAERQA
-34 DSIDR
+34 DR
-39 SGKKAEKS
+39 SARNIERSGEKAKKS
-47 WQDVGSAVT
+47 WQDVGTAVK

-72 QIADVVAGNEKV
+72 EVADVVAGNEKV
-84 ISSFRAITDNAEQA
+84 ISSFRAITDNVEQA

-108 SRELPQSFDEIRQSV
+108 SRELPQSFDEIQQAV

-157 AVYSATAGQLR
+157 AVYSATAGQIR

-238 FLFALGGNGNGG
+238 FLYTIGGNGNGG

-256 QAVWIAVD
+256 QAVWVAVD
-264 ALDSLSNFINNNQWF
+264 ALDGLSNFINNNQWF

-284 DLARFMTDF
+284 DLARFVTDF
-293 RNGLKYITTEA
+293 RTGMQYITAEA
-304 GAAIDEITGS
+304 GAAIDEITGD
-314 VGDSSGTCG
+314 VGSSTNTCG
-323 EYVSTFFN
+323 GYVSTFFN
-331 NFFSLL
+331 NFFTLL
-337 KLGVTIVTA
+337 KLGVTMVTA
-346 AVMSVLKTIKAA
+346 AVAAVLKTIKAA
-358 IATAGTALISFAK
+358 IAAAGTALISFAK
-371 STFNVLTT
+371 SAFNTLTT
-379 IGDKTGAVLHEV
+379 IGDKLGSGLYAITHGQGVSPWAATSQKIKDDFAVSA
-391 VNGDIKAI
+391 K
-399 GDTLKNTPSLS
+399 
-410 SFFDEGF
+410 
-417 NATADAAR
+417 ATADAAKT
-425 SEFDNLFDDVT
+425 EFSNAFED
-436 ASYKGIKMMIADTAA
+436 IKMSFKGVQMMFADTAA
-451 ASLKAD
+451 ASVKAD
-457 EAREARLKRQADA
+457 EDREKRAKKIA
-470 LKSLDGKSG
+470 EETKKLFSHSA
-479 AGAAAVF
+479 AGSAPVF
-486 TPGTS
+486 TPST
-491 GGKGSAG
+491 GKAAAAG

-512 ESFFKSLKSTGEQ
+512 ESFFKTLKSTGEQ

-576 VTKIKSDAEQKQL
+576 LTKIKQDGESKQL
-589 KNTTQAR
+589 DNTKNNQLAENLQKTYGYQEQGNAITDFFNRMKDTFGDKDLTTTMSQFSAR
-596 LSEKIQ
+596 LS
-602 SEYGYAD
+602 A
-609 TENGILAFFTR
+609 
-620 MKDVFGDKKL
+620 
-630 STTMTQFTARL
+630 MTG
-641 RDMTAEQQAGVWG
+641 EQQVGVWG
-654 QMANGISG
+654 QLGGAVSSCFDTIKG
-662 YFETMKNAFSE
+662 AFSE

-712 LIAGAGVLAQGANL
+712 LLAGAGVLAQGANL
-726 IALLRGTNFSGAH
+726 IGQLRSVNFSGEH
-739 YDGSNNPPG
+739 WDGSPNPAG

-754 EKGAEMVNGAIV
+754 ERGAEMVNGAIV

-794 VHLYED
+794 VNLYED
-800 ASKAGQVQQN
+800 ASKAGQVQQS
-810 DNGDVINIFVSNIRK
+810 DNGDVINIFVSNIRR

>member
-337 KLGVTIVTA
+337 KLGVTMVTA
-346 AVMSVLKTIKAA
+346 AVMSALKTIKAA

>member
-1 MAIAKSLVLLMKL
+1 MAIAKSLTLLMKL
-14 RTEEFQSGL
+14 RTDDFQSGIK
-23 RGAERSAARAA
+23 GAERQADKSARN
-34 DSIDR
+34 IER
-39 SGKKAEKS
+39 SGEKAKKS
-47 WQDVGSAVT
+47 WQDVGTAVT
-56 SLKGLFAGFVT
+56 SLKGIFAGFVT

-84 ISSFRAITDNAEQA
+84 ISSFRAITDSTEQA

-108 SRELPQSFDEIRQSV
+108 SRELPQSFDEIRQAV
-123 LTLGKSGIMPTTD
+123 LTLGKSGVMPTTD

-238 FLFALGGNGNGG
+238 FLYAIGGNGNGG

-264 ALDSLSNFINNNQWF
+264 ALDGLSNFINNNQWF
-279 QSITS
+279 QAITS

-323 EYVSTFFN
+323 EYVNTFFS

-337 KLGVTIVTA
+337 KIGVMMVTA
-346 AVMSVLKTIKAA
+346 AVMSALKTIKAA

-391 VNGDIKAI
+391 VHGDFKAI
-399 GDTLKNTPSLS
+399 GETLKNTPSLS

-417 NATADAAR
+417 KATADAAHT
-425 SEFDNLFDDVT
+425 EFDSLFDDVK

-451 ASLKAD
+451 ASVKAD
-457 EAREARLKRQADA
+457 KDREARLKKQADEIA
-470 LKSLDGKSG
+470 KLGSKAG
-479 AGAAAVF
+479 AGSAAVF
-486 TPGTS
+486 TPTAAKS
-491 GGKGSAG
+491 G
-498 KSAKNAIDSARKTW
+498 KSGSSTKSAADKARAEW
-512 ESFFKSLKSTGEQ
+512 ESFFKSLKSSSNQ
-525 AANALLTPLELENKK
+525 AAEALMTPLDVETKRYNEQLQKLK
-540 YQDSLAQIKQFYDA
+540 DFYNA
-554 GTILASEY
+554 GTILATEY
-562 HQAVEMAEKAHQDR
+562 HSAVEMAEKAHQDR

-589 KNTTQAR
+589 KNTTQAQ

-602 SEYGYAD
+602 AEYGYAN

-620 MKDVFGDKKL
+620 MKDVFGDKTL

-662 YFETMKNAFSE
+662 YFETMKNGFAE

-678 KTMFVLQKSFAIAS
+678 KIMFALQKGFAIAS

-712 LIAGAGVLAQGANL
+712 LLAGAGVLAQGANL
-726 IALLRGTNFSGAH
+726 IGQLKSVNFSGEH
-739 YDGSNNPPG
+739 WDGSPNPAG

-754 EKGAEMVNGAIV
+754 ERGAEMVNGAIV

-794 VHLYED
+794 VNLYED
-800 ASKAGQVQQN
+800 ASKAGQVQQS

>member
-1 MAIAKSLVLLMKL
+1 MAIAKSLTLLMKL
-14 RTEEFQSGL
+14 RTDDFQSGIK
-23 RGAERSAARAA
+23 GAERQADKSARN
-34 DSIDR
+34 IER
-39 SGKKAEKS
+39 SGEKAKKFWHE
-47 WQDVGSAVT
+47 VGTAVT
-56 SLKGLFAGFVT
+56 SLKGIFAGFVT

-84 ISSFRAITDNAEQA
+84 ISSFRAITDSTEQA

-141 SNIAAGTG
+141 SNIATGTG

-182 KIKVSFKGSVTEIA
+182 KIRVTFKGSTTEIA

-211 SDFAGAAESQMQGL
+211 SDFAGAADSQMQGL

-238 FLFALGGNGNGG
+238 FLYAIGGNGNGG

-256 QAVWIAVD
+256 QAVWVAVD

-279 QSITS
+279 ASITA

-293 RNGLKYITTEA
+293 RTGMQYITAEA
-304 GAAIDEITGS
+304 GAAIDEITEDVGS
-314 VGDSSGTCG
+314 STNTCG
-323 EYVSTFFN
+323 GYVSTFFN
-331 NFFSLL
+331 NFFTLL
-337 KLGVTIVTA
+337 KLGVTMVTA
-346 AVMSVLKTIKAA
+346 AVAAVLKTIKAA
-358 IATAGTALISFAK
+358 IAAAGTALISFAR
-371 STFNVLTT
+371 STFNTLTT
-379 IGDKTGAVLHEV
+379 IGDKLGSGLYAITHGQGVSPWAATSQKIKDDFAVSA
-391 VNGDIKAI
+391 K
-399 GDTLKNTPSLS
+399 
-410 SFFDEGF
+410 
-417 NATADAAR
+417 ATADAAR
-425 SEFDNLFDDVT
+425 TEFDSLFDDVK
-436 ASYKGIKMMIADTAA
+436 ASYKGVQMMIADTAA
-451 ASLKAD
+451 ASVKAD
-457 EAREARLKRQADA
+457 EDREKRAKKIA
-470 LKSLDGKSG
+470 EETKKLFSHSA
-479 AGAAAVF
+479 AGSAPVF
-486 TPGTS
+486 TPST
-491 GGKGSAG
+491 GKGSAG
-498 KSAKNAIDSARKTW
+498 KSAKDAIDSARKTW

-554 GTILASEY
+554 GTIMASEY

-576 VTKIKSDAEQKQL
+576 LTKIKQDGESKQL
-589 KNTTQAR
+589 ENTKNNQLAENLQKTYGYQEQGNAITDFFNRMKDTFGDKDLTTTMSQFSAR
-596 LSEKIQ
+596 LS
-602 SEYGYAD
+602 A
-609 TENGILAFFTR
+609 
-620 MKDVFGDKKL
+620 
-630 STTMTQFTARL
+630 MTG
-641 RDMTAEQQAGVWG
+641 EQQVGVWG
-654 QMANGISG
+654 QLGGAVSSCFDTIKG
-662 YFETMKNAFSE
+662 AFSE

-712 LIAGAGVLAQGANL
+712 LLAGAGVLAQGANL
-726 IALLRGTNFSGAH
+726 IGQLRSVNFSGEH
-739 YDGSNNPPG
+739 WDGSPNPAG

-754 EKGAEMVNGAIV
+754 ERGAEMVNGAIV

-779 RLINQGKQSAAVSVS
+779 RLINQGKQPAAVSVS
-794 VHLYED
+794 VNLYED
-800 ASKAGQVQQN
+800 ASKAGQVQQS
-810 DNGDVINIFVSNIRK
+810 DNGDVINIFVSNIRR

>member
-1 MAIAKSLVLLMKL
+1 MAIAKSLTLLMKL
-14 RTEEFQSGL
+14 KTDDFQSGIK
-23 RGAERSAARAA
+23 GAERQADKSARN
-34 DSIDR
+34 IER
-39 SGKKAEKS
+39 SGEKAKKS

-72 QIADVVAGNEKV
+72 EVADVVAGNEKV

-108 SRELPQSFDEIRQSV
+108 SRELPQSFDEIQQAV

-149 KSLTEVSQ
+149 KSLTEVSH
-157 AVYSATAGQLR
+157 AVYSATAGELG
-168 GLQALGIQAEKSGD
+168 GLKDLGIQAEKSGD
-182 KIKVSFKGSVTEIA
+182 KIKMTFKGSTTEIA
-196 NTKQAMLDYV
+196 NSKQAMLDYV

-211 SDFAGAAESQMQGL
+211 SEFAGAAESQMQGL
-225 TGAIKNVGDAWGD
+225 TGAIKNIGDAWGD
-238 FLFALGGNGNGG
+238 FLYAIGGNGNGG
-250 LGEVIT
+250 LGKVIT
-256 QAVWIAVD
+256 EAVWIAVD
-264 ALDSLSNFINNNQWF
+264 ALDGLSNFINNNQWF
-279 QSITS
+279 ASITS

-293 RNGLKYITTEA
+293 RKGLKWIATEA
-304 GAAIDEITGS
+304 GAAIDEITGD
-314 VGDSSGTCG
+314 VGNSSSTCG
-323 EYVSTFFN
+323 GYVSTFFN

-337 KLGVTIVTA
+337 KIGVTMVTA

-358 IATAGTALISFAK
+358 IATAGTALISFSK
-371 STFNVLTT
+371 SVFNTLTT
-379 IGDKTGAVLHEV
+379 IGDKTGAVLYEV
-391 VNGDIKAI
+391 IHGDWGAI
-399 GDTLKNTPSLS
+399 GDTLKRTPSLS
-410 SFFDEGF
+410 SLFDEGF
-417 NATADAAR
+417 KATADAAR
-425 SEFDNLFDDVT
+425 TEFGNLFDDVT
-436 ASYKGIKMMIADTAA
+436 ASYKGIKMMIKDTVDAA
-451 ASLKAD
+451 VKAEKD
-457 EAREARLKRQADA
+457 RENKQDDVIDIAYA
-470 LKSLDGKSG
+470 KSEYP
-479 AGAAAVF
+479 VF

-491 GGKGSAG
+491 GKSGGSSV
-498 KSAKNAIDSARKTW
+498 KSVADKARAEW
-512 ESFFKSLKSTGEQ
+512 DSFFKSLKSSSTQ
-525 AANALLTPLELENKK
+525 AAEALMTPLDVETKRYNEQLQKLK
-540 YQDSLAQIKQFYDA
+540 DFYNA
-554 GTILASEY
+554 GTILATEY
-562 HQAVEMAEKAHQDR
+562 HSAVEMAEKAHQDR

-589 KNTTQAR
+589 KNTTQTQ

-602 SEYGYAD
+602 AEYGYAD

-620 MKDVFGDKKL
+620 MKDVFGDKTL

-641 RDMTAEQQAGVWG
+641 RDMTAEQQAGTWG
-654 QMANGISG
+654 KMAGGISG
-662 YFETMKNAFSE
+662 YFETMKSAFSE

-699 GAMEAWK
+699 GSMEAWK

-726 IALLRGTNFSGAH
+726 IAQLRGTNFSGAH
-739 YDGSNNPPG
+739 YDGSPNPAG

-754 EKGAEMVNGAIV
+754 ERGAEMVNGAIV
-766 YGAADIKSAEETD
+766 YGAADIKSAEETE
-779 RLINQGKQSAAVSVS
+779 RLINQGKQAAAVSVS
-794 VHLYED
+794 VNLYED
-800 ASKAGQVQQN
+800 AAKAGQVEQS

>member
-1 MAIAKSLVLLMKL
+1 MAIAKSLTLLMKL
-14 RTEEFQSGL
+14 KTDDFQSGI
-23 RGAERSAARAA
+23 RGAERQA
-34 DSIDR
+34 DR
-39 SGKKAEKS
+39 SARNIERSGEKAKKS
-47 WQDVGSAVT
+47 WQDVGTAVK

-72 QIADVVAGNEKV
+72 EVADVVAGNEKV
-84 ISSFRAITDNAEQA
+84 ISSFRAITDNVEQA

-168 GLQALGIQAEKSGD
+168 GLQQLGIQAEKSGD

-211 SDFAGAAESQMQGL
+211 SDFAGAAESQMKGL

-238 FLFALGGNGNGG
+238 FLYAIGGNGNGG

-256 QAVWIAVD
+256 QAVWVAVD
-264 ALDSLSNFINNNQWF
+264 ALDGLSNFINNNQWF
-279 QSITS
+279 ASITA

-304 GAAIDEITGS
+304 GAAIDEITGD
-314 VGDSSGTCG
+314 VGSSTDTCG
-323 EYVSTFFN
+323 GYVSTFFN
-331 NFFSLL
+331 NFFTLL
-337 KLGVTIVTA
+337 KLGVTMVTA
-346 AVMSVLKTIKAA
+346 AVAAVLKTIKAA
-358 IATAGTALISFAK
+358 IAAAGTALISFAQ
-371 STFNVLTT
+371 SAFNTLTT
-379 IGDKTGAVLHEV
+379 IGDKLGSGLYAITHGQGVSPWAATSQKIKDDFAVSA
-391 VNGDIKAI
+391 K
-399 GDTLKNTPSLS
+399 
-410 SFFDEGF
+410 
-417 NATADAAR
+417 ATADAAKT
-425 SEFDNLFDDVT
+425 EFSNAFEDIEMSF
-436 ASYKGIKMMIADTAA
+436 KGVQMMIADTAA
-451 ASLKAD
+451 ASVKAD
-457 EAREARLKRQADA
+457 EDREKRAKKMA
-470 LKSLDGKSG
+470 EETKKLFSHSA
-479 AGAAAVF
+479 AGSAPVF
-486 TPGTS
+486 TPST
-491 GGKGSAG
+491 GKTASAG
-498 KSAKNAIDSARKTW
+498 KSAKDAIDSARKTW

-554 GTILASEY
+554 GTIMASEY

-576 VTKIKSDAEQKQL
+576 LTKIKQDGESKQL
-589 KNTTQAR
+589 ENTKNNQLAENLQKT
-596 LSEKIQ
+596 
-602 SEYGYAD
+602 YGYQEQSNAITD
-609 TENGILAFFTR
+609 FFNR
-620 MKDVFGDKKL
+620 MKDTFGDKDL
-630 STTMTQFTARL
+630 TTTMSQFSTRL
-641 RDMTAEQQAGVWG
+641 SAMTGEQQVGVWG
-654 QMANGISG
+654 QLGGAVSSCFDTIKG
-662 YFETMKNAFSE
+662 AFSE

-712 LIAGAGVLAQGANL
+712 LLAGAGVLAQGANL
-726 IALLRGTNFSGAH
+726 IGQLRSVNFSGEH
-739 YDGSNNPPG
+739 WDGSPNPAG

-794 VHLYED
+794 VNLYED
-800 ASKAGQVQQN
+800 ASKAGQVQQS
-810 DNGDVINIFVSNIRK
+810 DNGDVINIFVSNIRR
-825 GGQAAQVLQ
+825 GGDAAQVLQ

>member
-1 MAIAKSLVLLMKL
+1 MAIAKSLTLLMRLK
-14 RTEEFQSGL
+14 TDDFQSGIK
-23 RGAERSAARAA
+23 GAERQA
-34 DSIDR
+34 DR
-39 SGKKAEKS
+39 SARNIERSGEKAKKS
-47 WQDVGSAVT
+47 WQDVGTAVK

-72 QIADVVAGNEKV
+72 EIADVVAGNEKV
-84 ISSFRAITDNAEQA
+84 ISSFRAITDNVEQA

-108 SRELPQSFDEIRQSV
+108 SRELPQSFDEIRQAV

-238 FLFALGGNGNGG
+238 FLYALGGNGNGG

-264 ALDSLSNFINNNQWF
+264 ALDGLSNFINNNQWF
-279 QSITS
+279 ASITA
-284 DLARFMTDF
+284 DLSRFVTDF
-293 RNGLKYITTEA
+293 RTGMQYITAEA
-304 GAAIDEITGS
+304 GAAIDEITGD
-314 VGDSSGTCG
+314 VGSSTNTCG
-323 EYVSTFFN
+323 GYVSTFFN

-337 KLGVTIVTA
+337 KIGVTMVTA
-346 AVMSVLKTIKAA
+346 AVAAVLKTIKAA
-358 IATAGTALISFAK
+358 IAAAGTALISFAR
-371 STFNVLTT
+371 SAFNTLTT
-379 IGDKTGAVLHEV
+379 IGDKLGSGLYAITHGQGVSPWAATSQKIKDDFAVSA
-391 VNGDIKAI
+391 K
-399 GDTLKNTPSLS
+399 
-410 SFFDEGF
+410 
-417 NATADAAR
+417 ATADAAR
-425 SEFDNLFDDVT
+425 TEFDSLFDDVK
-436 ASYKGIKMMIADTAA
+436 ASYKGVQMMIADTAA
-451 ASLKAD
+451 ASVKAD
-457 EAREARLKRQADA
+457 EDREARLKRQADA
-470 LKSLDGKSG
+470 LKSLEGKSG

-498 KSAKNAIDSARKTW
+498 KSAKDAIDSARKTW

-576 VTKIKSDAEQKQL
+576 LTKIKQDGESKQL
-589 KNTTQAR
+589 KNTTQAQ

-602 SEYGYAD
+602 AEYGYAN

-620 MKDVFGDKKL
+620 MKDVFGDKNL
-630 STTMTQFTARL
+630 TTTMTQFTARL

-712 LIAGAGVLAQGANL
+712 LLAGAGVLAQGANL
-726 IALLRGTNFSGAH
+726 IAQLRGTNFSGAH

-754 EKGAEMVNGAIV
+754 ERGAEMVNGAIV

-779 RLINQGKQSAAVSVS
+779 RLINQGKQPAAVSVS
-794 VHLYED
+794 VNLYED

-810 DNGDVINIFVSNIRK
+810 NSGDVINIFVSNIRR
-825 GGQAAQVLQ
+825 GGDAAQVLQ

>member
-1 MAIAKSLVLLMKL
+1 MAIAKSLTLLMRLK
-14 RTEEFQSGL
+14 TDDFQSGI
-23 RGAERSAARAA
+23 RGAERQADKSARN
-34 DSIDR
+34 IER
-39 SGKKAEKS
+39 SGEKAKKS
-47 WQDVGSAVT
+47 WQDVGTAVK

-72 QIADVVAGNEKV
+72 EIADVVAGNEKV
-84 ISSFRAITDNAEQA
+84 ISSFRAITDNVEQA

-168 GLQALGIQAEKSGD
+168 GLQQLGIQAEKSGD

-211 SDFAGAAESQMQGL
+211 SDFAGAAESQMRGL

-238 FLFALGGNGNGG
+238 FLYAIGGNGNGG

-256 QAVWIAVD
+256 QAVWVAVD
-264 ALDSLSNFINNNQWF
+264 ALDGLSNFINNNQWF

-284 DLARFMTDF
+284 DLARFVTDF
-293 RNGLKYITTEA
+293 RTGMQYITAEA
-304 GAAIDEITGS
+304 GAAIDEITGD
-314 VGDSSGTCG
+314 VGSSTNTCG
-323 EYVSTFFN
+323 GYVSTFFN
-331 NFFSLL
+331 NFFTLL
-337 KLGVTIVTA
+337 KIGVTMVTA
-346 AVMSVLKTIKAA
+346 AVAAVLKTIKAA
-358 IATAGTALISFAK
+358 IAAAGTALISFAR
-371 STFNVLTT
+371 SAFNTLTT
-379 IGDKTGAVLHEV
+379 IGDKLGSGLYAITHGQGVSPWAATSQK
-391 VNGDIKAI
+391 IK
-399 GDTLKNTPSLS
+399 DDFTLSAK
-410 SFFDEGF
+410 
-417 NATADAAR
+417 ATADAAKT
-425 SEFDNLFDDVT
+425 EFSNAFEDIEMSF
-436 ASYKGIKMMIADTAA
+436 KGVKMMLADTAA
-451 ASLKAD
+451 ASVKAD
-457 EAREARLKRQADA
+457 EDREKRAKKIAEETKKLFSQSA
-470 LKSLDGKSG
+470 
-479 AGAAAVF
+479 AGSAPVF
-486 TPGTS
+486 TPST
-491 GGKGSAG
+491 GKTASAAKSL
-498 KSAKNAIDSARKTW
+498 KSAADDARKTW
-512 ESFFKSLKSTGEQ
+512 DSFYKSLKSTGEQ

-576 VTKIKSDAEQKQL
+576 LTKIKQDGESKQL
-589 KNTTQAR
+589 ENTKNNQLAENLQKT
-596 LSEKIQ
+596 
-602 SEYGYAD
+602 YGYQEQGNAITD
-609 TENGILAFFTR
+609 FFNR
-620 MKDVFGDKKL
+620 MKDTFGDKDL
-630 STTMTQFTARL
+630 TTTMSQFSTRL
-641 RDMTAEQQAGVWG
+641 SAMTGEQQVGVWG
-654 QMANGISG
+654 QLGGAVSSCFDTIKG
-662 YFETMKNAFSE
+662 AFSE

-712 LIAGAGVLAQGANL
+712 LLAGAGVLAQGANL
-726 IALLRGTNFSGAH
+726 IGQLRSVTFSGEH
-739 YDGSNNPPG
+739 WDGSPNPAG

-794 VHLYED
+794 VNLYED

-810 DNGDVINIFVSNIRK
+810 DSGDVINIFVSNIRR
-825 GGQAAQVLQ
+825 GGDAAQVLQ

>member
-1 MAIAKSLVLLMKL
+1 MAIAKSLTLLMRLK
-14 RTEEFQSGL
+14 TDDFQSGI
-23 RGAERSAARAA
+23 RGAERQA
-34 DSIDR
+34 DR
-39 SGKKAEKS
+39 SARNIERSGEKAKKS
-47 WQDVGSAVT
+47 WQDVGTAVK

-72 QIADVVAGNEKV
+72 EIADVVAGNEKV

-108 SRELPQSFDEIRQSV
+108 SRELPQSFDEIQQAV

-168 GLQALGIQAEKSGD
+168 GLQQLGIQAEKSGD

-211 SDFAGAAESQMQGL
+211 SDFAGAAESQMKGL

-238 FLFALGGNGNGG
+238 FLYAVGGNGNGG

-264 ALDSLSNFINNNQWF
+264 ALDGLSNFINNNQWF

-284 DLARFMTDF
+284 DLARFVTDF
-293 RNGLKYITTEA
+293 RTGMQYITAEA
-304 GAAIDEITGS
+304 GAAIDEITGD
-314 VGDSSGTCG
+314 VGSSTNTCG
-323 EYVSTFFN
+323 GYVSTFFN
-331 NFFSLL
+331 NFFTLL
-337 KLGVTIVTA
+337 KLGVTMVTA
-346 AVMSVLKTIKAA
+346 AVAAVLKTIKAA
-358 IATAGTALISFAK
+358 IATAGTALISFAR
-371 STFNVLTT
+371 SAFNTLTT
-379 IGDKTGAVLHEV
+379 IGDKLGSGLYAITHGQGVSPWAATSQKIKDDFAVSA
-391 VNGDIKAI
+391 K
-399 GDTLKNTPSLS
+399 
-410 SFFDEGF
+410 
-417 NATADAAR
+417 ATADAAKT
-425 SEFDNLFDDVT
+425 EFSNAFEDIKMSF
-436 ASYKGIKMMIADTAA
+436 KGVQMMIADTAA
-451 ASLKAD
+451 ASVKAD
-457 EAREARLKRQADA
+457 EDREKHAKKIAEETKKIFSHSA
-470 LKSLDGKSG
+470 
-479 AGAAAVF
+479 AGSAPVF
-486 TPGTS
+486 TPST
-491 GGKGSAG
+491 GKAAAAA
-498 KSAKNAIDSARKTW
+498 KSLKTAANDARKTW

-576 VTKIKSDAEQKQL
+576 LTKIKQDGESKQL
-589 KNTTQAR
+589 ENTKNNQLAENLQKTYGYQEQGNAITDFFNRMKDTFGDKDLTTTMSQFSAR
-596 LSEKIQ
+596 LS
-602 SEYGYAD
+602 A
-609 TENGILAFFTR
+609 
-620 MKDVFGDKKL
+620 
-630 STTMTQFTARL
+630 MTG
-641 RDMTAEQQAGVWG
+641 EQQVGVWG
-654 QMANGISG
+654 QLGGAVSSCFDTIKG
-662 YFETMKNAFSE
+662 AFSE

-712 LIAGAGVLAQGANL
+712 LLAGAGVLAQGANL
-726 IALLRGTNFSGAH
+726 IGQLRSTNFSGAH
-739 YDGSNNPPG
+739 YDGSNNPAG

-754 EKGAEMVNGAIV
+754 ERGAEMVNGAIV
-766 YGAADIKSAEETD
+766 YGAADIRSAEETD
-779 RLINQGKQSAAVSVS
+779 RLINQGKQPADVSVS
-794 VHLYED
+794 VNLYED
-800 ASKAGQVQQN
+800 ASKAGQVQQS
-810 DNGDVINIFVSNIRK
+810 DNGDVINIFVSNIRR

>member
-1 MAIAKSLVLLMKL
+1 MAIAKSLTLLMRLK
-14 RTEEFQSGL
+14 TDDFQSGL
-23 RGAERSAARAA
+23 RGAERQA
-34 DSIDR
+34 DR
-39 SGKKAEKS
+39 SARNIGRSGEKAKKS

-56 SLKGLFAGFVT
+56 SLKGIFAGFVT

-72 QIADVVAGNEKV
+72 EIADVVAGNEKV
-84 ISSFRAITDNAEQA
+84 ISSFRAITDNVEQA

-168 GLQALGIQAEKSGD
+168 GLQQLGIQAEKSGD

-211 SDFAGAAESQMQGL
+211 SDFAGAAESQMRGL

-238 FLFALGGNGNGG
+238 FLYAIGGNGNGG

-256 QAVWIAVD
+256 QAVWVAVD

-279 QSITS
+279 QAITS
-284 DLARFMTDF
+284 DLARFVTDF
-293 RNGLKYITTEA
+293 RTGMQYITAEA
-304 GAAIDEITGS
+304 GAAIDEITGD
-314 VGDSSGTCG
+314 VGSSTDTCG
-323 EYVSTFFN
+323 GYVSTFFN
-331 NFFSLL
+331 NFFTLL
-337 KLGVTIVTA
+337 KLGVTMVTA
-346 AVMSVLKTIKAA
+346 AVAAVLKTIKAA
-358 IATAGTALISFAK
+358 IAAAGTALISFAQ
-371 STFNVLTT
+371 SAFNTLTT
-379 IGDKTGAVLHEV
+379 IGDKLGSGLYAITHGQGVSPWAATSQK
-391 VNGDIKAI
+391 IK
-399 GDTLKNTPSLS
+399 DDFTLSAK
-410 SFFDEGF
+410 
-417 NATADAAR
+417 ATADAAKT
-425 SEFDNLFDDVT
+425 EFSNAFEDIEMSF
-436 ASYKGIKMMIADTAA
+436 KGVKMMFADTAA
-451 ASLKAD
+451 ASVKAD
-457 EAREARLKRQADA
+457 EDREKRAKKIAEETKKLFSQSA
-470 LKSLDGKSG
+470 
-479 AGAAAVF
+479 AGSAPVF
-486 TPGTS
+486 TPST
-491 GGKGSAG
+491 GKTASAAKSL
-498 KSAKNAIDSARKTW
+498 KSAADDARKTW
-512 ESFFKSLKSTGEQ
+512 DSFYKSLKSTGEQ

-576 VTKIKSDAEQKQL
+576 LTKIKQDGESKQL
-589 KNTTQAR
+589 ENTKNNQLAD
-596 LSEKIQ
+596 KIQ
-602 SEYGYAD
+602 QTYGYQEQSNAITD
-609 TENGILAFFTR
+609 FFNQ
-620 MKDVFGDKKL
+620 MKETFGDKELK
-630 STTMTQFTARL
+630 TTMTEFSTRL
-641 RDMTAEQQAGVWG
+641 ASMTGEQQVGVWG
-654 QMANGISG
+654 KMGGALSS
-662 YFETMKNAFSE
+662 YFETMKNGFSE
-673 GSAGY
+673 GSTGY
-678 KTMFVLQKSFAIAS
+678 KVMFVMQKSFAIAS

-712 LIAGAGVLAQGANL
+712 LLAGAGVLAQGANL
-726 IALLRGTNFSGAH
+726 IGQLRSVNFSGEH
-739 YDGSNNPPG
+739 WDGSPNPAG

-754 EKGAEMVNGAIV
+754 ERGAEMVNGALI

-779 RLINQGKQSAAVSVS
+779 KLINGNKNNKNNISVN
-794 VHLYED
+794 LYED

-810 DNGDVINIFVSNIRK
+810 DSGDVINIFVSNIRK

>member
-1 MAIAKSLVLLMKL
+1 MAIAKSLTLLMKL
-14 RTEEFQSGL
+14 KTDDFQSGIK
-23 RGAERSAARAA
+23 GAERQADKSARN
-34 DSIDR
+34 IER
-39 SGKKAEKS
+39 SGEKAKKS
-47 WQDVGSAVT
+47 WQDVGNAVK
-56 SLKGLFAGFVT
+56 SLKGIFAGFVT

-72 QIADVVAGNEKV
+72 EIADVVAGNEKV
-84 ISSFRAITDNAEQA
+84 ISSFRAITDNVDQA
-98 RAVFDTFNNL
+98 RAVFTTFNNL
-108 SRELPQSFDEIRQSV
+108 SRELPQSFDEIQQSV
-123 LTLGKSGIMPTTD
+123 LTLGKSGIMPTAD

-141 SNIAAGTG
+141 ANIATGTG
-149 KSLTEVSQ
+149 KSLTEVSH
-157 AVYSATAGQLR
+157 AVYSATAGELG
-168 GLQALGIQAEKSGD
+168 GLKDLGIQAEKSGD

-225 TGAIKNVGDAWGD
+225 TGAIKNIGDAWGD
-238 FLFALGGNGNGG
+238 FLYAIGGNGNGG

-279 QSITS
+279 ASITA
-284 DLARFMTDF
+284 DLSRFMTDF
-293 RNGLKYITTEA
+293 RNGLSYITAET

-337 KLGVTIVTA
+337 KIGVTMVTA
-346 AVMSVLKTIKAA
+346 AVAAVLKTIKAA
-358 IATAGTALISFAK
+358 IAAAGTALISFAR
-371 STFNVLTT
+371 STFNTLTT
-379 IGDKTGAVLHEV
+379 IGDKLGSGLYAITHGQGVSPWAATSQKIKDDFAVSA
-391 VNGDIKAI
+391 K
-399 GDTLKNTPSLS
+399 
-410 SFFDEGF
+410 
-417 NATADAAR
+417 ATADAAR
-425 SEFDNLFDDVT
+425 SEFDSLFDDVK
-436 ASYKGIKMMIADTAA
+436 ASYKGVQMMIADTAA
-451 ASLKAD
+451 ASVKAD
-457 EAREARLKRQADA
+457 EDREARLKRQADEIA
-470 LKSLDGKSG
+470 KLGSKAG
-479 AGAAAVF
+479 AGSAAVF
-486 TPGTS
+486 TPTATKSGKS
-491 GGKGSAG
+491 GGSSV
-498 KSAKNAIDSARKTW
+498 KSVADKARAEW
-512 ESFFKSLKSTGEQ
+512 DSFFKTLKSSSTQ
-525 AANALLTPLELENKK
+525 AAEALMTPLDVETKRYNEQLQKLK
-540 YQDSLAQIKQFYDA
+540 DFYNA
-554 GTILASEY
+554 GTILATEY
-562 HQAVEMAEKAHQDR
+562 HSAVEMAEKAHQDR

-589 KNTTQAR
+589 KNTTQAK

-620 MKDVFGDKKL
+620 MKDVFGDKTL

-641 RDMTAEQQAGVWG
+641 KSMTAEQQAGVWG

-662 YFETMKNAFSE
+662 YFETMKSAFSE

-754 EKGAEMVNGAIV
+754 ERGAEMVNGAIV

-794 VHLYED
+794 VNLYED
-800 ASKAGQVQQN
+800 ASKAGQVQQS